1 MSGKSLIIVESP
13 SKIKS
18 ISKILGDDFDVI
30 SCVGH
35 FKDLP
40 EKELAVD
47 VDNDFATKFVVH
59 PDKKDFIKSLK
70 QKAKSAPKVY
80 LATDPDREGEA
91 IAFHLSQE
99 VPNATLE
106 RVQFTEIT
114 RSGIEDGMK
123 HPRELDYDLI
133 EAQKARRIIDRL
145 VGYKISELLRR
156 SIQKTLSN
164 LKKSLSAGRVQ
175 SAAVKILV
183 DRERQRMNF
192 KDVTY
197 FDLKANM
204 LTKNEDPFTS
214 VLFSLSEMKL
224 ARGKDFD
231 STTGKLKT
239 KKVMMLSESQA
250 QALIEELSSGS
261 WTVLDKEEKP
271 QTSYPPPPFI
281 TSTLQQAAGR
291 KLRFSARQTM
301 ITAQKLYENG
311 FITYMR
317 TDSVQLSSEAILAAR
332 NMIKSSFGDK
342 YLPEKPNYYKSKV
355 KNAQEAHEAIRPA
368 GSAIKPA
375 DDVERSLGKDAA
387 NLYKLIRMRTLACQM
402 KPAKILRTIILIQN
416 QKAVFRAVGKVIQFP
431 GYRLAY
437 VESQSQENKQIDD
450 GILPAMEKGEEISC
464 EKLSIESHTTKPP
477 PRYSEAS
484 LIKEMVTRGIGRPS
498 TYAAIIGNIQN
509 RDYVNLDKRIM
520 IPSFVAVAVTQ
531 LLENHFEPLVNTDF
545 TAKLEDRLDQ
555 ISRGELDLI
564 PFMKDF
570 YFGDD
575 TVMGL
580 GKMLEEIIDI
590 REACSMPVASSNG
603 DPLVVRLGRFGPYV
617 DAGEKNR
624 RSIPHD
630 CALGDLTENK
640 IQEILKST
648 IESASVELGIEPE
661 SGELLYLKKGQYG
674 PYIETGETKK
684 RKSIPRGM
692 EPENVTLDFA
702 IQLIGLP
709 KTIGTHPETGD
720 SITADFGRYGPYIRC
735 GKMTA
740 PLKPPPTP
748 LTVSLEEAVEA
759 LATRNKKSTEL
770 STLGVH
776 PETGE
781 NLVLKDGRYGP
792 YVTDGKV
799 NASLP
804 RSLSQESLTLEDAVE
819 LINKKRTAPKRKRK
833 KRKK

>member
-1 MSGKSLIIVESP
+1 MSKKSLIIVESP

-18 ISKILGDDFDVI
+18 ISNILGDNFDVI

-47 VDNDFATKFVVH
+47 VENDFATKLVVH

-70 QKAKSAPKVY
+70 QKAKSAEKIY

-91 IAFHLSQE
+91 IAFHLSEE
-99 VPNATLE
+99 VPNASIE

-114 RSGIEDGMK
+114 RSGIEEGMQ
-123 HPRELDYDLI
+123 HPRELDYDLV

-156 SIQKTLSN
+156 SIQTTLSN

-175 SAAVKILV
+175 SATIKILV
-183 DRERQRMNF
+183 DRERQRMKF

-204 LTKNEDPFTS
+204 LTKNDESFS
-214 VLFSLSEMKL
+214 VVLFSLSDMKL
-224 ARGKDFD
+224 ASGKDFD
-231 STTGKLKT
+231 SETGTLKNN
-239 KKVMMLSESQA
+239 KVMVLSESQA
-250 QALIEELSSGS
+250 KALTEELSSGS
-261 WTVLDKEEKP
+261 WTVIDKEEKP
-271 QTSYPPPPFI
+271 QNAYPPPPFI

-291 KLRFSARQTM
+291 KLRFSAKRTM
-301 ITAQKLYENG
+301 INAQQLYENG

-317 TDSVQLSSEAILAAR
+317 TDSLQLSSEAIQAAR

-342 YLPEKPNYYKSKV
+342 YLPEKPNHYKSKV

-368 GSAIKPA
+368 GKAIKSA
-375 DDVERSLGKDAA
+375 EEVERSLGKDAA

-437 VESQSQENKQIDD
+437 MESQSQAEKQIDD
-450 GILPAMEKGEEISC
+450 GVLPAMEKGEELSC
-464 EKLSIESHTTKPP
+464 EKLNIESHTTKPP

-484 LIKEMVTRGIGRPS
+484 LIKEMVNRGIGRPS

-509 RDYVNLDKRIM
+509 RDYVDYVKQKL

-545 TAKLEDRLDQ
+545 TANLEDRLDQ
-555 ISRGELDLI
+555 ISRGELNLI
-564 PFMKDF
+564 PFMNDF
-570 YFGDD
+570 YFGSND
-575 TVMGL
+575 VMGL
-580 GKMLEEIIDI
+580 EKMLEEKIEI
-590 REACSMPVASSNG
+590 REACSMKTPSLNGESPVA
-603 DPLVVRLGRFGPYV
+603 RLGRFGPYL
-617 DAGEKNR
+617 DAGETR

-630 CALGDLTENK
+630 CALGDLTEK
-640 IQEILKST
+640 KVQEILNTT
-648 IESASVELGIEPE
+648 IESLSVELGKEPE

-674 PYIETGETKK
+674 PYIESSETKK
-684 RKSIPRGM
+684 RKSLPRGM
-692 EPENVTLDFA
+692 EPENVDLEFA

-720 SITADFGRYGPYIRC
+720 AVTSDYGRYGPYIRC
-735 GKMTA
+735 GKLTA

-748 LTVSLEEAVEA
+748 LTVTLDEAVEA
-759 LATRNKKSTEL
+759 LASRNKKSTVL
-770 STLGVH
+770 STLGNH

-781 NLVLKDGRYGP
+781 ELVLKDGRYGP
-792 YVTDGKV
+792 YITDGKV
-799 NASLP
+799 NASMP
-804 RSLSQESLTLEDAVE
+804 RTLSQESLTLEDAVE
-819 LINKKRTAPKRKRK
+819 LINKKRLAPKRKKRKRK
-833 KRKK
+833 K

>member
-1 MSGKSLIIVESP
+1 MSKKSLIIVESP

-18 ISKILGDDFDVI
+18 ISNILGDNFDVI

-47 VDNDFATKFVVH
+47 VENDFATKFVVH

-70 QKAKSAPKVY
+70 QKAKSAEKIY

-91 IAFHLSQE
+91 IAFHLSEE
-99 VPNATLE
+99 VPNANIE

-114 RSGIEDGMK
+114 RSGIEEGMQ
-123 HPRELDYDLI
+123 HPRELDYDLV

-156 SIQKTLSN
+156 SIQTTLSN

-175 SAAVKILV
+175 SATIKILV
-183 DRERQRMNF
+183 DRERQRMKF

-204 LTKNEDPFTS
+204 LTKNDESFS
-214 VLFSLSEMKL
+214 VVLFSLSDMKL
-224 ARGKDFD
+224 ASGKDFD
-231 STTGKLKT
+231 PETGTLKNN
-239 KKVMMLSESQA
+239 KVMVLSESQA
-250 QALIEELSSGS
+250 KALTEELSSGS
-261 WTVLDKEEKP
+261 WAVIDKEEKP
-271 QTSYPPPPFI
+271 QNANPPPPFI
-281 TSTLQQAAGR
+281 TSTLQQAAGQ
-291 KLRFSARQTM
+291 KLRFSAKRTM
-301 ITAQKLYENG
+301 INAQQLYENG

-317 TDSVQLSSEAILAAR
+317 TDSLQLSSEAIQAAR

-342 YLPEKPNYYKSKV
+342 YLPEKPNHYKSKV

-368 GSAIKPA
+368 GKTIKSAEE
-375 DDVERSLGKDAA
+375 VERSLGKDAA

-437 VESQSQENKQIDD
+437 MENQSQADKQIDD
-450 GILPAMEKGEEISC
+450 GVLPAMEKGEELSC
-464 EKLSIESHTTKPP
+464 EKLNIESHTTKPP
-477 PRYSEAS
+477 PRYSEPS
-484 LIKEMVTRGIGRPS
+484 LIKEMVNRGIGRPS
-498 TYAAIIGNIQN
+498 TYAAIIGNIQS
-509 RDYVNLDKRIM
+509 RDYVNYVKQKL

-545 TAKLEDRLDQ
+545 TANLEDRLDQ
-555 ISRGELDLI
+555 ISRGELNLI

-570 YFGDD
+570 YFGSND
-575 TVMGL
+575 VMGL
-580 GKMLEEIIDI
+580 EKMLEEKIEI
-590 REACSMPVASSNG
+590 REACSMKTPSLNGESPVA
-603 DPLVVRLGRFGPYV
+603 RLGRFGPYL
-617 DAGEKNR
+617 DAGETR

-630 CALGDLTENK
+630 CALGDLTEK
-640 IQEILKST
+640 KVQEILNTT
-648 IESASVELGIEPE
+648 IESLSVELGKEPE

-674 PYIETGETKK
+674 PYIESSE
-684 RKSIPRGM
+684 
-692 EPENVTLDFA
+692 

-720 SITADFGRYGPYIRC
+720 AVTSDYGRYGPYIRC
-735 GKMTA
+735 GKLTA

-748 LTVSLEEAVEA
+748 LTVTLDEAVEA
-759 LATRNKKSTEL
+759 LASRNKKSTVL
-770 STLGVH
+770 STLGNH

-781 NLVLKDGRYGP
+781 ELALKDGRYGP
-792 YVTDGKV
+792 YITDGKV
-799 NASLP
+799 NASMP
-804 RSLSQESLTLEDAVE
+804 RTLSQESLTLEDAVE
-819 LINKKRTAPKRKRK
+819 LINKKRLAPKRKKK

>member
-18 ISKILGDDFDVI
+18 ISRILGDNFDVI

-47 VDNDFATKFVVH
+47 VENDFATKFVVH
-59 PDKKDFIKSLK
+59 PDKIDFIKSLK
-70 QKAKSAPKVY
+70 QKAKSAEKVY

-99 VPNATLE
+99 VPNASVE

-114 RSGIEDGMK
+114 RYGIEEGMN
-123 HPRELDYDLI
+123 HPRGLDYDLV

-175 SAAVKILV
+175 SSTVKILV
-183 DRERQRMNF
+183 DRERQRMKF

-197 FDLKANM
+197 FDLKSDM
-204 LTKNEDPFTS
+204 LTKKNEPFS
-214 VLFSLSEMKL
+214 AALFSLSDMKL
-224 ARGKDFD
+224 ATGKDFD
-231 STTGKLKT
+231 STTGELKN
-239 KKVMMLSESQA
+239 KKVMMLSETQA
-250 QALIEELSSGS
+250 QALIEELSSGP
-261 WTVLDKEEKP
+261 WTIIDKEEKP

-281 TSTLQQAAGR
+281 TSTLQQAAGT
-291 KLRFSARQTM
+291 KLRFSAKRTM

-317 TDSVQLSSEAILAAR
+317 TDSVQLSSEAIQSAR
-332 NMIKSSFGDK
+332 NMIKSSFGEK

-368 GSAIKPA
+368 GSAIKSA
-375 DDVERSLGKDAA
+375 EEVERSLGKDAV
-387 NLYKLIRMRTLACQM
+387 NLYKMIRMRTLACQM
-402 KPAKILRTIILIQN
+402 NPARILRTIILIQN
-416 QKAVFRAVGKVIQFP
+416 QKAIFRAMGKVIQFP

-437 VESQSQENKQIDD
+437 VESQSQEKKQIDD
-450 GILPAMEKGEEISC
+450 EVLPAMEKGEELSC
-464 EKLSIESHTTKPP
+464 EKLRIESHTTKPP

-498 TYAAIIGNIQN
+498 TYSAIISNIQN
-509 RDYVNLDKRIM
+509 RDYVNLVKQRL

-545 TAKLEDRLDQ
+545 TANLEDRLDQ

-564 PFMKDF
+564 PFMNDF
-570 YFGDD
+570 YFGDENII
-575 TVMGL
+575 GL
-580 GKMLEEIIDI
+580 EKMLEEKIEI
-590 REACSMPVASSNG
+590 REACSMQIPSLNGDSPVA
-603 DPLVVRLGRFGPYV
+603 RLGRFGPYL
-617 DAGEKNR
+617 DAGETR

-630 CALGDLTENK
+630 CALGDLTEK
-640 IQEILKST
+640 KVQEILNST
-648 IESASVELGIEPE
+648 IESTSVELGKEPE
-661 SGELLYLKKGQYG
+661 SGEVLHLKKGQYG
-674 PYIETGETKK
+674 PYIETSETKK
-684 RKSIPRGM
+684 RKSIPKGM
-692 EPENVTLDFA
+692 EPENVDLEFA

-709 KTIGTHPETGD
+709 KTIGSHPDTGEP
-720 SITADFGRYGPYIRC
+720 ITSDYGRYGPYIRC
-735 GKMTA
+735 GKLTA
-740 PLKPPPTP
+740 PLKLPTTP
-748 LTVSLEEAVEA
+748 LIVTLDEAVEV
-759 LATRNKKSTEL
+759 LATRNKKSTIL

-781 NLVLKDGRYGP
+781 ELALKDGRYGP
-792 YVTDGKV
+792 YITDGKV

-819 LINKKRTAPKRKRK
+819 LINKKRVAPKRKRG

>member
-1 MSGKSLIIVESP
+1 MSKKSLIIVESP

-18 ISKILGDDFDVI
+18 ISNILGDNFDVI

-47 VDNDFATKFVVH
+47 VENDFATKLVVH

-70 QKAKSAPKVY
+70 QKAKSAEKIY

-91 IAFHLSQE
+91 IAFHLSEE
-99 VPNATLE
+99 VPNASIE

-114 RSGIEDGMK
+114 RSGIEEGMQ
-123 HPRELDYDLI
+123 HPRELDYDLV

-156 SIQKTLSN
+156 SIQTTLSN

-175 SAAVKILV
+175 SATIKILV
-183 DRERQRMNF
+183 DRERQRMKF

-204 LTKNEDPFTS
+204 LTKNDESFS
-214 VLFSLSEMKL
+214 VVLFSLSDMKL
-224 ARGKDFD
+224 ASGKDFD
-231 STTGKLKT
+231 SETGTLKNN
-239 KKVMMLSESQA
+239 KVMVLSESQA
-250 QALIEELSSGS
+250 KALTEELSSGS
-261 WTVLDKEEKP
+261 WTVIDKEEKP
-271 QTSYPPPPFI
+271 QNAYPPPPFI

-291 KLRFSARQTM
+291 KLRFSAKRTM
-301 ITAQKLYENG
+301 INAQQLYENG

-317 TDSVQLSSEAILAAR
+317 TDSLQLSSEAIQAAR

-342 YLPEKPNYYKSKV
+342 YLPEKPNHYKSKV

-368 GSAIKPA
+368 GKAIKSA
-375 DDVERSLGKDAA
+375 EEVERSLGKDAA

-437 VESQSQENKQIDD
+437 MESQSQAEKQIDD
-450 GILPAMEKGEEISC
+450 GVLPAMEKGEELSC
-464 EKLSIESHTTKPP
+464 EKLNIESHTTKPP

-484 LIKEMVTRGIGRPS
+484 LIKEMVNRGIGRPS

-509 RDYVNLDKRIM
+509 RDYVDYVKQKL

-545 TAKLEDRLDQ
+545 TANLEDRLDQ
-555 ISRGELDLI
+555 ISRGELNLI
-564 PFMKDF
+564 PFMNDF
-570 YFGDD
+570 YFGSND
-575 TVMGL
+575 VMGL
-580 GKMLEEIIDI
+580 EKMLEEKIEI
-590 REACSMPVASSNG
+590 REACSMKTPSLNGESPVA
-603 DPLVVRLGRFGPYV
+603 RLGRFGPYL
-617 DAGEKNR
+617 DAGETR

-630 CALGDLTENK
+630 CALGDLTEK
-640 IQEILKST
+640 KVQEILNTT
-648 IESASVELGIEPE
+648 IESLSVELGKEPE

-674 PYIETGETKK
+674 PYIESSETKK
-684 RKSIPRGM
+684 RKSLPRGM
-692 EPENVTLDFA
+692 EPENVDLEFA
-702 IQLIGLP
+702 IQLIRLP

-720 SITADFGRYGPYIRC
+720 TVTSDYGRYGPYIRC
-735 GKMTA
+735 GKLTA

-748 LTVSLEEAVEA
+748 LTVTLDEAVEA
-759 LATRNKKSTEL
+759 LASRNKKSTVL
-770 STLGVH
+770 STLGNH

-781 NLVLKDGRYGP
+781 ELVLKDGRYGP
-792 YVTDGKV
+792 YITDGKV
-799 NASLP
+799 NASMP
-804 RSLSQESLTLEDAVE
+804 RTLSQESLTLEDAVE
-819 LINKKRTAPKRKRK
+819 LINKKRLAPKRKKRKRK
-833 KRKK
+833 K

>member
-1 MSGKSLIIVESP
+1 MSKKSLIIVESP

-18 ISKILGDDFDVI
+18 ISNILGDNFDVI

-47 VDNDFATKFVVH
+47 VENDFATKFVVH

-70 QKAKSAPKVY
+70 QKAKSAEKIY

-91 IAFHLSQE
+91 IAFHLSEE
-99 VPNATLE
+99 VPNANIE

-114 RSGIEDGMK
+114 RSGIEEGMQ
-123 HPRELDYDLI
+123 HPRELDYDLV

-156 SIQKTLSN
+156 SIQTTLSN

-175 SAAVKILV
+175 SATIKILV
-183 DRERQRMNF
+183 DRERQRMKF

-204 LTKNEDPFTS
+204 LTKNDESFS
-214 VLFSLSEMKL
+214 VVLFSLSDMKL
-224 ARGKDFD
+224 ASGKDFD
-231 STTGKLKT
+231 PETGTLKNN
-239 KKVMMLSESQA
+239 KVMVLSESQA
-250 QALIEELSSGS
+250 KALTEELSSGS
-261 WTVLDKEEKP
+261 WAVIDKEEKP
-271 QTSYPPPPFI
+271 QNANPPPPFI
-281 TSTLQQAAGR
+281 TSTLQQAAGQ
-291 KLRFSARQTM
+291 KLRFSAKRTM
-301 ITAQKLYENG
+301 INAQQLYENG

-317 TDSVQLSSEAILAAR
+317 TDSLQLSSEAIQAAR

-342 YLPEKPNYYKSKV
+342 YLPEKPNHYKSKV

-368 GSAIKPA
+368 GKAIKSA
-375 DDVERSLGKDAA
+375 EEVERSLGKDAA

-437 VESQSQENKQIDD
+437 MENQSQADKQIDD
-450 GILPAMEKGEEISC
+450 GVLPAMEKGEELSC
-464 EKLSIESHTTKPP
+464 EKLNIESHTTKPP
-477 PRYSEAS
+477 PRYSEPS
-484 LIKEMVTRGIGRPS
+484 LIKEMVNRGIGRPS
-498 TYAAIIGNIQN
+498 TYAAIIGNIQS
-509 RDYVNLDKRIM
+509 RDYVNYVKQKL

-545 TAKLEDRLDQ
+545 TANLEDRLDQ
-555 ISRGELDLI
+555 ISRGELNLI

-570 YFGDD
+570 YFGSND
-575 TVMGL
+575 VMGL
-580 GKMLEEIIDI
+580 EKMLEEKIEI
-590 REACSMPVASSNG
+590 REACSMKTPSLNGESPVA
-603 DPLVVRLGRFGPYV
+603 RLGRFGPYL
-617 DAGEKNR
+617 DAGETR

-630 CALGDLTENK
+630 CALGDLTEK
-640 IQEILKST
+640 KVQEILNTT
-648 IESASVELGIEPE
+648 IESLSVELGKEPE
-661 SGELLYLKKGQYG
+661 FGELLYLKKGQYG
-674 PYIETGETKK
+674 PYIESSETKK
-684 RKSIPRGM
+684 RKSLPRGM
-692 EPENVTLDFA
+692 EPENVDLEFA

-720 SITADFGRYGPYIRC
+720 AVTSDYGRYGPYIRC
-735 GKMTA
+735 GKLTA

-748 LTVSLEEAVEA
+748 LTVTLDEAVEA
-759 LATRNKKSTEL
+759 LASRNKKSTVL
-770 STLGVH
+770 STLGNH

-781 NLVLKDGRYGP
+781 ELALKDGRYGP
-792 YVTDGKV
+792 YITDGKV
-799 NASLP
+799 NASMP
-804 RSLSQESLTLEDAVE
+804 RTLSQESLTLEDAVE
-819 LINKKRTAPKRKRK
+819 LINKKRLAPKRKKK

>member
-1 MSGKSLIIVESP
+1 MSKKSLIIVESP

-18 ISKILGDDFDVI
+18 ISNILGDNFDVI

-47 VDNDFATKFVVH
+47 VENDFATKFVVH

-70 QKAKSAPKVY
+70 QKAKSAEKIY

-91 IAFHLSQE
+91 IAFHLSEE
-99 VPNATLE
+99 VPNANIE

-114 RSGIEDGMK
+114 RSGIEEGMQ
-123 HPRELDYDLI
+123 HPRELDYDLV

-156 SIQKTLSN
+156 SIQTTLSN

-175 SAAVKILV
+175 SATIKILV
-183 DRERQRMNF
+183 DRERQRMKF

-204 LTKNEDPFTS
+204 LTKNDESFS
-214 VLFSLSEMKL
+214 VVLFSLSDMKL
-224 ARGKDFD
+224 ASGKDFD
-231 STTGKLKT
+231 PETGTLKNN
-239 KKVMMLSESQA
+239 KVMVLSESQA
-250 QALIEELSSGS
+250 KALTEELSSGS
-261 WTVLDKEEKP
+261 WAVIDKEEKP
-271 QTSYPPPPFI
+271 QNANPPPPFI
-281 TSTLQQAAGR
+281 TSTLQQAAGQ
-291 KLRFSARQTM
+291 KLRFSAKRTM
-301 ITAQKLYENG
+301 INAQQLYENG

-317 TDSVQLSSEAILAAR
+317 TDSLQLSSEAIQAAR

-342 YLPEKPNYYKSKV
+342 YLPEKPNHYKSKV

-368 GSAIKPA
+368 GKTIKSAEE
-375 DDVERSLGKDAA
+375 VERSLGKDAA

-437 VESQSQENKQIDD
+437 MENQSQADKQIDD
-450 GILPAMEKGEEISC
+450 GVLPAMEKGEELSC
-464 EKLSIESHTTKPP
+464 EKLNIESHTTKPP
-477 PRYSEAS
+477 PRYSEPS
-484 LIKEMVTRGIGRPS
+484 LIKEMVNRGIGRPS
-498 TYAAIIGNIQN
+498 TYAAIIGNIQS
-509 RDYVNLDKRIM
+509 RDYVNYVKQKL

-545 TAKLEDRLDQ
+545 TANLEDRLDQ
-555 ISRGELDLI
+555 ISRGELNLI

-570 YFGDD
+570 YFGSND
-575 TVMGL
+575 VMGL
-580 GKMLEEIIDI
+580 EKMLEEKIEI
-590 REACSMPVASSNG
+590 REACSMKTPSLNGESPVA
-603 DPLVVRLGRFGPYV
+603 RLGRFGPYL
-617 DAGEKNR
+617 DAGETR

-630 CALGDLTENK
+630 CALGDLTEK
-640 IQEILKST
+640 KVQEILNTT
-648 IESASVELGIEPE
+648 IESLSVELGKEPE

-674 PYIETGETKK
+674 PYIESSETKK
-684 RKSIPRGM
+684 RKSLPRGM
-692 EPENVTLDFA
+692 EPENVDLEFA

-720 SITADFGRYGPYIRC
+720 AVTSDYGRYGPYIRC
-735 GKMTA
+735 GKLTA

-748 LTVSLEEAVEA
+748 LTVTLDEAVEA
-759 LATRNKKSTEL
+759 LASRNKKSTVL
-770 STLGVH
+770 STLGNH

-781 NLVLKDGRYGP
+781 ELALKDGRYGP
-792 YVTDGKV
+792 YITDGKV
-799 NASLP
+799 NASMP
-804 RSLSQESLTLEDAVE
+804 RTLSQESLTLEDAVE
-819 LINKKRTAPKRKRK
+819 LINKKRLAPKRKKK

>member
-18 ISKILGDDFDVI
+18 ISKILGDNFDVI

-47 VDNDFATKFVVH
+47 VENDFATKFVVH
-59 PDKKDFIKSLK
+59 PDKIDFIKSLK
-70 QKAKSAPKVY
+70 QKAKSAEKVY

-99 VPNATLE
+99 VPNASVE

-114 RSGIEDGMK
+114 RYGIEEGMN
-123 HPRELDYDLI
+123 HPRGLDYDLV

-175 SAAVKILV
+175 SSTVKILV
-183 DRERQRMNF
+183 DRERQRMKF

-197 FDLKANM
+197 FDLKSEM
-204 LTKNEDPFTS
+204 LTKKDEPFS
-214 VLFSLSEMKL
+214 AALFSLSDMKL
-224 ARGKDFD
+224 ATGKDFD
-231 STTGKLKT
+231 STTGELKN
-239 KKVMMLSESQA
+239 KKVMMLSETQA
-250 QALIEELSSGS
+250 QALIEELSSGP
-261 WTVLDKEEKP
+261 WTIIDKEEKP

-281 TSTLQQAAGR
+281 TSTLQQAAGT
-291 KLRFSARQTM
+291 KLRFSAKRTM

-317 TDSVQLSSEAILAAR
+317 TDSVQLSSEAIQSAR
-332 NMIKSSFGDK
+332 NMIKSSFGEK

-368 GSAIKPA
+368 GSAIKSA
-375 DDVERSLGKDAA
+375 EEVERSLGKDAA

-402 KPAKILRTIILIQN
+402 NPAKILRTIILIQN
-416 QKAVFRAVGKVIQFP
+416 QKAIFRAMGKVIQFP

-437 VESQSQENKQIDD
+437 VESQSQEKKQIDD
-450 GILPAMEKGEEISC
+450 EVLPAMEKGEELSC
-464 EKLSIESHTTKPP
+464 EKLRIESHTTKPP

-498 TYAAIIGNIQN
+498 TYSAIISNIQN
-509 RDYVNLDKRIM
+509 RDYVNLVKQRL

-545 TAKLEDRLDQ
+545 TANLEDRLDQ
-555 ISRGELDLI
+555 ISRGELELI
-564 PFMKDF
+564 PFMNDF
-570 YFGDD
+570 YFGDENII
-575 TVMGL
+575 GL
-580 GKMLEEIIDI
+580 EKMLEEKIEI
-590 REACSMPVASSNG
+590 REACSMQIPSLNGDSPVA
-603 DPLVVRLGRFGPYV
+603 RLGRFGPYL
-617 DAGEKNR
+617 DAGETR

-630 CALGDLTENK
+630 CALGDLTEK
-640 IQEILKST
+640 KVQEILNST
-648 IESASVELGIEPE
+648 IESTSVELGKEPE
-661 SGELLYLKKGQYG
+661 SGELLHLKKGQYG
-674 PYIETGETKK
+674 PYIETSETKK
-684 RKSIPRGM
+684 RKSIPKGM
-692 EPENVTLDFA
+692 EPENVDLEFA

-709 KTIGTHPETGD
+709 KTIGSHPETGEP
-720 SITADFGRYGPYIRC
+720 ITSDYGRYGPYIRC
-735 GKMTA
+735 GKLTA
-740 PLKPPPTP
+740 PLKLPTTP
-748 LTVSLEEAVEA
+748 LIVTLDEAVEV
-759 LATRNKKSTEL
+759 LATRNKKSTIL

-781 NLVLKDGRYGP
+781 ELALKDGRYGP
-792 YVTDGKV
+792 YITDGKV

-819 LINKKRTAPKRKRK
+819 LINKKRVAPKRKRG

>member
-1 MSGKSLIIVESP
+1 MSGKSLLIVESP

-18 ISKILGDDFDVI
+18 ISKILGDNFDVI

-47 VDNDFATKFVVH
+47 VENDFATKLVVH

-70 QKAKSAPKVY
+70 QKAKSAEKVY

-99 VPNATLE
+99 VPNASIE

-114 RSGIEDGMK
+114 RTGIEKGMQ
-123 HPRELDYDLI
+123 HPRELDYDLV

-156 SIQKTLSN
+156 SIQTTLSN

-175 SAAVKILV
+175 SATIKILV
-183 DRERQRMNF
+183 DRERQRMKF

-197 FDLKANM
+197 FDLKANI
-204 LTKNEDPFTS
+204 LTKKDEPFS
-214 VLFSLSEMKL
+214 AVLFSLSDIKL
-224 ARGKDFD
+224 ASGKDFD
-231 STTGKLKT
+231 PETGTLKN

-250 QALIEELSSGS
+250 QTLIEELSSGS
-261 WTVLDKEEKP
+261 WTVIDKEEKP
-271 QTSYPPPPFI
+271 QTAYPPPPFI
-281 TSTLQQAAGR
+281 TSTLQQAAGS
-291 KLRFSARQTM
+291 KLRFSAKRTM
-301 ITAQKLYENG
+301 INAQQLYENG

-317 TDSVQLSSEAILAAR
+317 TDSLQLSSEAIQAAR
-332 NMIKSSFGDK
+332 NMIQSSFGEK

-368 GSAIKPA
+368 GKAIKSA
-375 DDVERSLGKDAA
+375 EEVERSLGKDAA

-416 QKAVFRAVGKVIQFP
+416 QKSVFRAVGKVIQFP

-437 VESQSQENKQIDD
+437 LESPSQAEKQIDD
-450 GILPAMEKGEEISC
+450 EVLPAMVNGEELSC
-464 EKLSIESHTTKPP
+464 EKLKIESHTTKPP
-477 PRYSEAS
+477 PRYSESS
-484 LIKEMVTRGIGRPS
+484 LIKEMVNRGIGRPS

-509 RDYVNLDKRIM
+509 RDYVNYVKQKL

-531 LLENHFEPLVNTDF
+531 LLENHFESLVNTDF
-545 TAKLEDRLDQ
+545 TANLEDRLDQ

-564 PFMKDF
+564 PFMNDF
-570 YFGDD
+570 YFGNNDI
-575 TVMGL
+575 MGL
-580 GKMLEEIIDI
+580 EKMLEEKIEI
-590 REACSMPVASSNG
+590 REACSMPTPSLNG
-603 DPLVVRLGRFGPYV
+603 DSPVARLGRFGPYL
-617 DAGEKNR
+617 DAGETR

-630 CALGDLTENK
+630 CALGDLTEK
-640 IQEILKST
+640 KVQEILNST
-648 IESASVELGIEPE
+648 IESSSVELGKEPE
-661 SGELLYLKKGQYG
+661 SGELLHLKKGQYG
-674 PYIETGETKK
+674 PYIESSETKK
-684 RKSIPRGM
+684 RKSLPRGM
-692 EPENVTLDFA
+692 EPENVDLEFA

-709 KTIGTHPETGD
+709 KTIGAHPETGEPVTSD
-720 SITADFGRYGPYIRC
+720 YGRYGPYIRC
-735 GKMTA
+735 GKLTA

-748 LTVSLEEAVEA
+748 LTATLDEAVEA
-759 LATRNKKSTEL
+759 LAARNKKATVL
-770 STLGVH
+770 STLGTH
-776 PETGE
+776 PETSE
-781 NLVLKDGRYGP
+781 ELILKDGRYGP
-792 YVTDGKV
+792 YITDGKV

-819 LINKKRTAPKRKRK
+819 LINKKRVAPKRKRG

>member
-1 MSGKSLIIVESP
+1 MSKKSLIIVESP

-18 ISKILGDDFDVI
+18 ISNILGDNFDVI

-47 VDNDFATKFVVH
+47 VENDFATKFVVH

-70 QKAKSAPKVY
+70 QKAKSAEKIY

-91 IAFHLSQE
+91 IAFHLSEE
-99 VPNATLE
+99 VPNANIE

-114 RSGIEDGMK
+114 RSGIEEGMQ
-123 HPRELDYDLI
+123 HPRELDYDLV

-156 SIQKTLSN
+156 SIQTTLSN

-175 SAAVKILV
+175 SATIKILV
-183 DRERQRMNF
+183 DRERQRMKF

-204 LTKNEDPFTS
+204 LTKNDESFS
-214 VLFSLSEMKL
+214 VVLFSLSDMKL
-224 ARGKDFD
+224 ASGKDFD
-231 STTGKLKT
+231 PETGTLKNN
-239 KKVMMLSESQA
+239 KVMVLSESQA
-250 QALIEELSSGS
+250 KALTEELSSGS
-261 WTVLDKEEKP
+261 WAVIDKEEKP
-271 QTSYPPPPFI
+271 QNANPPPPFI
-281 TSTLQQAAGR
+281 TSTLQQAAGQ
-291 KLRFSARQTM
+291 KLRFSAKRTM
-301 ITAQKLYENG
+301 INAQQLYENG

-317 TDSVQLSSEAILAAR
+317 TDSLQLSSEAIQAAR

-342 YLPEKPNYYKSKV
+342 YLPEKPNHYKSKV

-368 GSAIKPA
+368 GKTIKSAEE
-375 DDVERSLGKDAA
+375 VERSLGKDAA

-437 VESQSQENKQIDD
+437 MESQSQADKQIDD
-450 GILPAMEKGEEISC
+450 GVLPAMEKGEELSC
-464 EKLSIESHTTKPP
+464 EKLNIESHTTKPP
-477 PRYSEAS
+477 PRYSEPS
-484 LIKEMVTRGIGRPS
+484 LIKEMVNRGIGRPS
-498 TYAAIIGNIQN
+498 TYAAIIGNIQS
-509 RDYVNLDKRIM
+509 RDYVNYVKQKL

-545 TAKLEDRLDQ
+545 TANLEDRLDQ
-555 ISRGELDLI
+555 ISRGELNLI

-570 YFGDD
+570 YFGSND
-575 TVMGL
+575 VMGL
-580 GKMLEEIIDI
+580 EKMLEEKIEI
-590 REACSMPVASSNG
+590 REACSMKTPSLNGESPVA
-603 DPLVVRLGRFGPYV
+603 RLGRFGPYL
-617 DAGEKNR
+617 DAGEPR

-630 CALGDLTENK
+630 CALGDLTEK
-640 IQEILKST
+640 KVQEILNTT
-648 IESASVELGIEPE
+648 IESLSVELGKEPE

-674 PYIETGETKK
+674 PYIESSETKK
-684 RKSIPRGM
+684 RKSLPRGM
-692 EPENVTLDFA
+692 EPENVDLEFA

-720 SITADFGRYGPYIRC
+720 AVTSDYGRYGPYIRC
-735 GKMTA
+735 GKLTA

-748 LTVSLEEAVEA
+748 LTVTLDEAVEA
-759 LATRNKKSTEL
+759 LASRNKKSTVL
-770 STLGVH
+770 STLGNH

-781 NLVLKDGRYGP
+781 ELALKDGRYGP
-792 YVTDGKV
+792 YITDGKV
-799 NASLP
+799 NASMP
-804 RSLSQESLTLEDAVE
+804 RTLSQESLTLEDAVE
-819 LINKKRTAPKRKRK
+819 LINKKRLAPKRKKK

>member
-1 MSGKSLIIVESP
+1 MSKKSLIIVESP

-18 ISKILGDDFDVI
+18 ISNILGDNFDVI

-47 VDNDFATKFVVH
+47 VENDFATKFVVH

-70 QKAKSAPKVY
+70 QKAKSAEKIY

-91 IAFHLSQE
+91 IAFHLSEE
-99 VPNATLE
+99 VPNANIE

-114 RSGIEDGMK
+114 RSGIEEGMQ
-123 HPRELDYDLI
+123 HPRELDYDLV

-156 SIQKTLSN
+156 SIQTTLSN

-175 SAAVKILV
+175 SATIKILV
-183 DRERQRMNF
+183 DRERQRMKF

-204 LTKNEDPFTS
+204 LTKNDESFS
-214 VLFSLSEMKL
+214 VVLFSLSDMKL
-224 ARGKDFD
+224 ASGKDFD
-231 STTGKLKT
+231 PETGTLKNN
-239 KKVMMLSESQA
+239 KVMVLSESQA
-250 QALIEELSSGS
+250 KALTEELSSGS
-261 WTVLDKEEKP
+261 WAVIDKEEKP
-271 QTSYPPPPFI
+271 QNANPPPPFI
-281 TSTLQQAAGR
+281 TSTLQQAAGQ
-291 KLRFSARQTM
+291 KLRFSAKRTM
-301 ITAQKLYENG
+301 INAQQLYENG

-317 TDSVQLSSEAILAAR
+317 TDSLQLSSEAIQAAR

-342 YLPEKPNYYKSKV
+342 YLPEKPNHYKSKV

-368 GSAIKPA
+368 GKTIKSAEE
-375 DDVERSLGKDAA
+375 VERSLGKDAA

-437 VESQSQENKQIDD
+437 MENQSQADKQIDD
-450 GILPAMEKGEEISC
+450 GVLPAMEKGEELSC
-464 EKLSIESHTTKPP
+464 EKLNIESHTTKPP
-477 PRYSEAS
+477 PRYSEPS
-484 LIKEMVTRGIGRPS
+484 LIKEMVNRGIGRPS
-498 TYAAIIGNIQN
+498 TYAAIIGNIQS
-509 RDYVNLDKRIM
+509 RDYVNYVKQKL

-545 TAKLEDRLDQ
+545 TANLEDRLDQ
-555 ISRGELDLI
+555 ISRGELNLI

-570 YFGDD
+570 YFGSND
-575 TVMGL
+575 VMGL
-580 GKMLEEIIDI
+580 EKMLEEKIEI
-590 REACSMPVASSNG
+590 REACSMKTPSLNGESPVA
-603 DPLVVRLGRFGPYV
+603 RLGRFGPYL
-617 DAGEKNR
+617 DAGETR

-630 CALGDLTENK
+630 CALGDLTEK
-640 IQEILKST
+640 KVQEILNTT
-648 IESASVELGIEPE
+648 IESLSVELGKEPE

-674 PYIETGETKK
+674 PYIESSETKK
-684 RKSIPRGM
+684 RKSLPRGM
-692 EPENVTLDFA
+692 EPENVDLEFA

-720 SITADFGRYGPYIRC
+720 AVTSDYGRYGPYIRC
-735 GKMTA
+735 RKLTA

-748 LTVSLEEAVEA
+748 LTVTLDEAVEA
-759 LATRNKKSTEL
+759 LASRNKKSTVL
-770 STLGVH
+770 STLGNH

-781 NLVLKDGRYGP
+781 ELALKDGRYGP
-792 YVTDGKV
+792 YITDGKV
-799 NASLP
+799 NASMP
-804 RSLSQESLTLEDAVE
+804 RTLSQESLTLEDAVE
-819 LINKKRTAPKRKRK
+819 LINKKRLAPKRKKK

>member
-1 MSGKSLIIVESP
+1 MSEKSLLIVESP

-18 ISKILGDDFDVI
+18 ISKILGDNFDVI

-47 VDNDFATKFVVH
+47 VNNEFATKLVVH
-59 PDKKDFIKSLK
+59 PDKKDFIKTLK

-99 VPNATLE
+99 VKNASVE

-114 RSGIEDGMK
+114 HSGIEDGMK
-123 HPRELDYDLI
+123 HPRGLDYDLI

-145 VGYKISELLRR
+145 VGYKISELLRK

-175 SAAVKILV
+175 SATVKILV
-183 DRERQRMNF
+183 DRERQRMEF
-192 KDVTY
+192 RDVTY
-197 FDLKANM
+197 FDLKAEM
-204 LTKNEDPFTS
+204 LTKKDEPFS
-214 VLFSLSEMKL
+214 AVLFSLSDMKL
-224 ARGKDFD
+224 AAGKDFD
-231 STTGKLKT
+231 PATGKLKN
-239 KKVMMLSESQA
+239 KKAMMLSESQA
-250 QALIEELSSGS
+250 QALIKELSSGS
-261 WTVLDKEEKP
+261 WTVSDKEEKP

-291 KLRFSARQTM
+291 KLRFSARKTM
-301 ITAQKLYENG
+301 TIAQKLYENG

-317 TDSVQLSSEAILAAR
+317 TDSVQLSTEALQSAR
-332 NMIKSSFGDK
+332 LMIKSRFGEE
-342 YLPEKPNYYKSKV
+342 YLPEKPVFYKSKV

-368 GSAIKPA
+368 GSAIKPTEE
-375 DDVERSLGKDAA
+375 VEQSLGKDAA
-387 NLYKLIRMRTLACQM
+387 NLYGMIRMRTLASQM

-416 QKAVFRAVGKVIQFP
+416 QKAVFRATGKVIQFP

-437 VESQSQENKQIDD
+437 VETQSRVKKQNDD
-450 GILPAMEKGEEISC
+450 EILPAMEKGEELTC

-509 RDYVNLDKRIM
+509 RDYVNLVKQKL

-545 TAKLEDRLDQ
+545 TANLEDRLDQ
-555 ISRGELDLI
+555 ISRGELDLV
-564 PFMKDF
+564 PFMNDF

-575 TVMGL
+575 NIMGL
-580 GKMLEEIIDI
+580 EKMLEEIIDI
-590 REACSMPVASSNG
+590 RKACSMTVASSNG
-603 DPLVVRLGRFGPYV
+603 ESQIARLGRFGPYI
-617 DAGEKNR
+617 DAGETR

-630 CALGDLTENK
+630 CALGDLTEK
-640 IQEILKST
+640 KVQEILNT
-648 IESASVELGIEPE
+648 TVESASVELGKEPE
-661 SGELLYLKKGQYG
+661 SGEMLNLKRGQYG
-674 PYIETGETKK
+674 PYIETSESKK
-684 RKSIPRGM
+684 RKSIPKGID
-692 EPENVTLDFA
+692 PENVDLDYA

-709 KTIGTHPETGD
+709 KTLGTHPETGEPVTSD
-720 SITADFGRYGPYIRC
+720 YGRYGPYLRC
-735 GKMTA
+735 GKSTA
-740 PLKPPPTP
+740 PLKSPLTP
-748 LTVSLEEAVEA
+748 LTVSLDEAVEV
-759 LATRNKKSTEL
+759 LAARNKISTEL

-781 NLVLKDGRYGP
+781 SLILKDGRYGP

-804 RSLSQESLTLEDAVE
+804 NSLTQESLSLEDAVE
-819 LINKKRTAPKRKRK
+819 LINKKRAAPKRKKRRK
-833 KRKK
+833 KK

>member
-18 ISKILGDDFDVI
+18 ISKILGDNFDVI

-47 VDNDFATKFVVH
+47 VENDFATKLVVH
-59 PDKKDFIKSLK
+59 ADKKDFIKSLK
-70 QKAKSAPKVY
+70 QKAKSAEKVY

-99 VPNATLE
+99 VPNASVE

-114 RSGIEDGMK
+114 RTGIEKGMQ
-123 HPRELDYDLI
+123 HPRKLDYDLV

-156 SIQKTLSN
+156 SIQTTLSN

-175 SAAVKILV
+175 SATIKILV
-183 DRERQRMNF
+183 DRERQRMKF

-197 FDLKANM
+197 FDLKANI
-204 LTKNEDPFTS
+204 LTKKDEPFS
-214 VLFSLSEMKL
+214 AVLFSLSDIKL
-224 ARGKDFD
+224 ASGKDFD
-231 STTGKLKT
+231 PETGTLKN

-250 QALIEELSSGS
+250 QTLIEELSSGS
-261 WTVLDKEEKP
+261 WTVIDKEEKP
-271 QTSYPPPPFI
+271 QTAYPPPPFI
-281 TSTLQQAAGR
+281 TSTLQQAAGS
-291 KLRFSARQTM
+291 KLRFSAKRTM
-301 ITAQKLYENG
+301 INAQQLYENG

-317 TDSVQLSSEAILAAR
+317 TDSLQLSSEAIQAAR
-332 NMIKSSFGDK
+332 NMIQSSFGEK
-342 YLPEKPNYYKSKV
+342 YLPEKPNHYKSKV

-368 GSAIKPA
+368 GKAIKSA
-375 DDVERSLGKDAA
+375 EEVERSLGKDAA

-437 VESQSQENKQIDD
+437 LESPSQAEKQIDD
-450 GILPAMEKGEEISC
+450 EVLPAMEKGEELSC
-464 EKLSIESHTTKPP
+464 EKLRIESHTTKPP

-484 LIKEMVTRGIGRPS
+484 LIKEMVARGIGRPS
-498 TYAAIIGNIQN
+498 TYSAIISNIQN
-509 RDYVNLDKRIM
+509 RDYVNLVKQRL

-545 TAKLEDRLDQ
+545 TANLEDRLDQ
-555 ISRGELDLI
+555 ISRGELELI
-564 PFMKDF
+564 PFMNDF
-570 YFGDD
+570 YFGDENII
-575 TVMGL
+575 GL
-580 GKMLEEIIDI
+580 EKMLEEKIEI
-590 REACSMPVASSNG
+590 REACSMQIPSLNGDSPVA
-603 DPLVVRLGRFGPYV
+603 RLGRFGPYL
-617 DAGEKNR
+617 DAGETR

-630 CALGDLTENK
+630 CALGDLTEK
-640 IQEILKST
+640 KVQEILNST
-648 IESASVELGIEPE
+648 IESTSVELGKEPE
-661 SGELLYLKKGQYG
+661 SGELLHLKKGQYG
-674 PYIETGETKK
+674 PYIETSETKK
-684 RKSIPRGM
+684 RKSIPKGM
-692 EPENVTLDFA
+692 EPENVDLEFA

-709 KTIGTHPETGD
+709 KTIGSHPDTGEP
-720 SITADFGRYGPYIRC
+720 ITSDYGRYGPYIRC
-735 GKMTA
+735 GKLTA
-740 PLKPPPTP
+740 PLKLPTTP
-748 LTVSLEEAVEA
+748 LIVTLDEAVEV
-759 LATRNKKSTEL
+759 LATRNKKSTIL

-781 NLVLKDGRYGP
+781 ELALKDGRYGP
-792 YVTDGKV
+792 YITDGKV

-819 LINKKRTAPKRKRK
+819 LINKKRVAPKRKRG

>member
-18 ISKILGDDFDVI
+18 ISKILGDNFDVI

-47 VDNDFATKFVVH
+47 VENDFATKFVVH
-59 PDKKDFIKSLK
+59 PDKIDFIKSLK
-70 QKAKSAPKVY
+70 QKAKSAEKVY

-99 VPNATLE
+99 VPNASVE

-114 RSGIEDGMK
+114 RYGIEEGMN
-123 HPRELDYDLI
+123 HPRGLDYDLV

-175 SAAVKILV
+175 SSTVKILV
-183 DRERQRMNF
+183 DRERQRMKF

-197 FDLKANM
+197 FDLKSEM
-204 LTKNEDPFTS
+204 LTKKDEPFS
-214 VLFSLSEMKL
+214 AALFSLSDMKL
-224 ARGKDFD
+224 ATGKDFD
-231 STTGKLKT
+231 STTGELKN
-239 KKVMMLSESQA
+239 KKVMMLSETQA
-250 QALIEELSSGS
+250 QALIEELSSGP
-261 WTVLDKEEKP
+261 WTIIDREEKP

-281 TSTLQQAAGR
+281 TSTLQQAAGT
-291 KLRFSARQTM
+291 KLRFSAKRTM

-317 TDSVQLSSEAILAAR
+317 TDSVQLSSEAIQSAR
-332 NMIKSSFGDK
+332 NMIKSSFGEK

-368 GSAIKPA
+368 GSAIKSA
-375 DDVERSLGKDAA
+375 EEVERSLGKDAV

-402 KPAKILRTIILIQN
+402 NPAKILRTIILIQN
-416 QKAVFRAVGKVIQFP
+416 QKAIFRAMGKVIQFP

-437 VESQSQENKQIDD
+437 VESQSQEKKQIDD
-450 GILPAMEKGEEISC
+450 EVLPAMEKGEELSC
-464 EKLSIESHTTKPP
+464 EKLRIESHTTKPP

-484 LIKEMVTRGIGRPS
+484 LIKEMVARGIGRPS
-498 TYAAIIGNIQN
+498 TYSAIISNIQN
-509 RDYVNLDKRIM
+509 RDYVNLVKQRL

-545 TAKLEDRLDQ
+545 TANLEDRLDQ

-564 PFMKDF
+564 PFMNDF
-570 YFGDD
+570 YFGDENII
-575 TVMGL
+575 GL
-580 GKMLEEIIDI
+580 EKMLEEKIEI
-590 REACSMPVASSNG
+590 REACSIQIPSLNGDSPVA
-603 DPLVVRLGRFGPYV
+603 RLGRFGPYL
-617 DAGEKNR
+617 DAGETR

-630 CALGDLTENK
+630 CALGDLTEK
-640 IQEILKST
+640 KVQEILNST
-648 IESASVELGIEPE
+648 IESTSVELGKEPE
-661 SGELLYLKKGQYG
+661 SGELLHLKKGQYG
-674 PYIETGETKK
+674 PYIETSETKK
-684 RKSIPRGM
+684 RKSIPKGM
-692 EPENVTLDFA
+692 EPENVDLEFA

-709 KTIGTHPETGD
+709 KTIGSHPDTGEP
-720 SITADFGRYGPYIRC
+720 ITSDYGRYGPYIRC
-735 GKMTA
+735 GKLTA
-740 PLKPPPTP
+740 PLKLPTTP
-748 LTVSLEEAVEA
+748 LIVTLDEAVEV
-759 LATRNKKSTEL
+759 LATRNKKSTIL

-781 NLVLKDGRYGP
+781 ELALKDGRYGP
-792 YVTDGKV
+792 YITDGKV

-804 RSLSQESLTLEDAVE
+804 KSLSQESLTLEDAVE
-819 LINKKRTAPKRKRK
+819 LINKKRVAPKRKRG

>member
-1 MSGKSLIIVESP
+1 MSKKSLIIVESP

-18 ISKILGDDFDVI
+18 ISNILGDNFDVI

-47 VDNDFATKFVVH
+47 VENDFATKLVVH

-70 QKAKSAPKVY
+70 QKAKSAEKIY

-91 IAFHLSQE
+91 IAFHLSEE
-99 VPNATLE
+99 VPNASIE

-114 RSGIEDGMK
+114 RSGIEEGMQ
-123 HPRELDYDLI
+123 HPRELDYDLV

-156 SIQKTLSN
+156 SIQTTLSN

-175 SAAVKILV
+175 SATIKILV
-183 DRERQRMNF
+183 DRERQRMKF

-204 LTKNEDPFTS
+204 LTKNDESFS
-214 VLFSLSEMKL
+214 VVLFSLSDMKL
-224 ARGKDFD
+224 ASGKDFD
-231 STTGKLKT
+231 SETGTLKNN
-239 KKVMMLSESQA
+239 KVMVLSESQA
-250 QALIEELSSGS
+250 KALTEELSSGS
-261 WTVLDKEEKP
+261 WTVIDKEEKP
-271 QTSYPPPPFI
+271 QNAYPPPPFI

-291 KLRFSARQTM
+291 KLRFSAKRTM
-301 ITAQKLYENG
+301 INAQQLYENG

-317 TDSVQLSSEAILAAR
+317 TDSLQLSSEAIQAAR

-342 YLPEKPNYYKSKV
+342 YLPEKPNHYKSKV

-368 GSAIKPA
+368 GKAIKSA
-375 DDVERSLGKDAA
+375 EEVEHSLGKDAA

-437 VESQSQENKQIDD
+437 MESQSQAEKQIDD
-450 GILPAMEKGEEISC
+450 GVLPAMEKGEELSC
-464 EKLSIESHTTKPP
+464 EKLNIESHTTKPP

-484 LIKEMVTRGIGRPS
+484 LIKEMVNRGIGRPS

-509 RDYVNLDKRIM
+509 RDYVDYVKQKL

-545 TAKLEDRLDQ
+545 TANLEDRLDQ
-555 ISRGELDLI
+555 ISRGELNLI
-564 PFMKDF
+564 PFMNDF
-570 YFGDD
+570 YFGSND
-575 TVMGL
+575 VMGL
-580 GKMLEEIIDI
+580 EKMLEEKIEI
-590 REACSMPVASSNG
+590 REACSMKTPSLNGESPVA
-603 DPLVVRLGRFGPYV
+603 RLGRFGPYL
-617 DAGEKNR
+617 DAGETR

-630 CALGDLTENK
+630 CALGDLTEK
-640 IQEILKST
+640 KVQEILNTT
-648 IESASVELGIEPE
+648 IESLSVELGKEPE

-674 PYIETGETKK
+674 PYIESSETKK
-684 RKSIPRGM
+684 RKSLPRGM
-692 EPENVTLDFA
+692 EPENVDLEFA

-720 SITADFGRYGPYIRC
+720 AVTSDYGRYGPYIRC
-735 GKMTA
+735 GKLTA

-748 LTVSLEEAVEA
+748 LNVTLVEAVEA
-759 LATRNKKSTEL
+759 LASRNKKSTVL
-770 STLGVH
+770 STLGNH

-781 NLVLKDGRYGP
+781 ELVLKDGRYGP
-792 YVTDGKV
+792 YITDGKV
-799 NASLP
+799 NASMP
-804 RSLSQESLTLEDAVE
+804 RTLSQESLTLEDAVE
-819 LINKKRTAPKRKRK
+819 LINQKRLAPKRKKRKRK
-833 KRKK
+833 K

>member
-18 ISKILGDDFDVI
+18 ISRILGDNFDVI

-47 VDNDFATKFVVH
+47 VENDFATKFVVH
-59 PDKKDFIKSLK
+59 PDKIDFIKSLK
-70 QKAKSAPKVY
+70 QKAKSAEKVY

-99 VPNATLE
+99 VPNASVE

-114 RSGIEDGMK
+114 RYGIEEGMN
-123 HPRELDYDLI
+123 HPRGLDYDLV

-175 SAAVKILV
+175 SSTVKILV
-183 DRERQRMNF
+183 DRERQRMKF

-197 FDLKANM
+197 FDLKSDM
-204 LTKNEDPFTS
+204 LTKKDEPFS
-214 VLFSLSEMKL
+214 AALFSLSDMKL
-224 ARGKDFD
+224 ATGKDFD
-231 STTGKLKT
+231 STTGELKN
-239 KKVMMLSESQA
+239 KKVMMLSETQA
-250 QALIEELSSGS
+250 QALIEELSSGP
-261 WTVLDKEEKP
+261 WTIIDKEEKP

-281 TSTLQQAAGR
+281 TSTLQQAAGT
-291 KLRFSARQTM
+291 KLRFSAKRTM

-317 TDSVQLSSEAILAAR
+317 TDSVQLSSEAIQSAR
-332 NMIKSSFGDK
+332 NMIKSSFGEK

-368 GSAIKPA
+368 GSAIKSA
-375 DDVERSLGKDAA
+375 EEVERSLGKDAA

-402 KPAKILRTIILIQN
+402 NPAKILRTIILIQN
-416 QKAVFRAVGKVIQFP
+416 QKAIFRAMGKVIQFP

-437 VESQSQENKQIDD
+437 VESQSQEKKQTDD
-450 GILPAMEKGEEISC
+450 EVLPAMEKGEELSC
-464 EKLSIESHTTKPP
+464 EKLRIESHTTKPP

-498 TYAAIIGNIQN
+498 TYSAIISNIQN
-509 RDYVNLDKRIM
+509 RDYVNLVKQRL

-545 TAKLEDRLDQ
+545 TANLEDRLDQ

-564 PFMKDF
+564 PFMNDF
-570 YFGDD
+570 YFGDENII
-575 TVMGL
+575 GL
-580 GKMLEEIIDI
+580 EKMLEEKIKI
-590 REACSMPVASSNG
+590 REACSMQIPSLNGDSPVA
-603 DPLVVRLGRFGPYV
+603 RLGRFGPYL
-617 DAGEKNR
+617 DAGETR

-630 CALGDLTENK
+630 CALGDLTEK
-640 IQEILKST
+640 KVQEILNST
-648 IESASVELGIEPE
+648 IESTSVELGKEPE
-661 SGELLYLKKGQYG
+661 SGELLHLKKGQYG
-674 PYIETGETKK
+674 PYIETSETKK
-684 RKSIPRGM
+684 RKSIPKGM
-692 EPENVTLDFA
+692 EPENVDLEFA

-709 KTIGTHPETGD
+709 KTIGSHPDTGAP
-720 SITADFGRYGPYIRC
+720 ITSDYGRYGPYIRC
-735 GKMTA
+735 GKLTA
-740 PLKPPPTP
+740 PLKLPTTP
-748 LTVSLEEAVEA
+748 LIVTLDEAVEV
-759 LATRNKKSTEL
+759 LATRNKKSTIL

-781 NLVLKDGRYGP
+781 ELALKDGRYGP
-792 YVTDGKV
+792 YITDGKV

-819 LINKKRTAPKRKRK
+819 LINKKRVAPKRKRG

>member
-18 ISKILGDDFDVI
+18 ISKILGDNFDVI

-47 VDNDFATKFVVH
+47 VENDFATKFVVH
-59 PDKKDFIKSLK
+59 PDKIDFIKSLK
-70 QKAKSAPKVY
+70 QKAKSAEKVY

-99 VPNATLE
+99 VPNASVE

-114 RSGIEDGMK
+114 RYGIEEGMN
-123 HPRELDYDLI
+123 HPRGLDYDLV

-175 SAAVKILV
+175 SSTVKILV
-183 DRERQRMNF
+183 DRERQRMKF

-197 FDLKANM
+197 FDLKSEM
-204 LTKNEDPFTS
+204 LTKKDEPFS
-214 VLFSLSEMKL
+214 AALFSLSDMKL
-224 ARGKDFD
+224 ATGKDFD
-231 STTGKLKT
+231 STTGELKN
-239 KKVMMLSESQA
+239 KKVMMLSETQA
-250 QALIEELSSGS
+250 QALIEELSTGP
-261 WTVLDKEEKP
+261 WTIIDKEEKP

-281 TSTLQQAAGR
+281 TSTLQQAAGT
-291 KLRFSARQTM
+291 KLRFSAKRTM

-317 TDSVQLSSEAILAAR
+317 TDSVQLSSEAIQSAR
-332 NMIKSSFGDK
+332 NMIKSSFGEK

-368 GSAIKPA
+368 GSAIKSA
-375 DDVERSLGKDAA
+375 EEVERSLGKDAV

-402 KPAKILRTIILIQN
+402 NPAKILRTIILIQN
-416 QKAVFRAVGKVIQFP
+416 QKAIFRAMGKVIQFP

-437 VESQSQENKQIDD
+437 VESQSQEKKQIDD
-450 GILPAMEKGEEISC
+450 EVLPAMEKGEELSC
-464 EKLSIESHTTKPP
+464 EKLRIESHTTKPP

-498 TYAAIIGNIQN
+498 TYSAIISNIQN
-509 RDYVNLDKRIM
+509 RDYVNLVKQRM
-520 IPSFVAVAVTQ
+520 VPSFVAVAVTQ

-545 TAKLEDRLDQ
+545 TANLEDRLDQ

-564 PFMKDF
+564 PFMNDF
-570 YFGDD
+570 YFGDENII
-575 TVMGL
+575 GL
-580 GKMLEEIIDI
+580 EKMLEEKIEI
-590 REACSMPVASSNG
+590 REACSMQIPSLNGDSPVA
-603 DPLVVRLGRFGPYV
+603 RLGRFGPYL
-617 DAGEKNR
+617 DAGETR

-630 CALGDLTENK
+630 CALGDLTEK
-640 IQEILKST
+640 KVQEILNST
-648 IESASVELGIEPE
+648 IESTSVELGKEPE
-661 SGELLYLKKGQYG
+661 SGELLHLKKGQYG
-674 PYIETGETKK
+674 PYIETSETKK
-684 RKSIPRGM
+684 RKSIPKGM
-692 EPENVTLDFA
+692 EPENVDLEFA

-709 KTIGTHPETGD
+709 KTIGSHPDTGEP
-720 SITADFGRYGPYIRC
+720 ITSDYGRYGPYIRC
-735 GKMTA
+735 GKLTA
-740 PLKPPPTP
+740 PLKLPTTP
-748 LTVSLEEAVEA
+748 LIVTLDEAVEV
-759 LATRNKKSTEL
+759 LATRNKKSTIL

-781 NLVLKDGRYGP
+781 ELALKDGRYGP
-792 YVTDGKV
+792 YITDGKV

-819 LINKKRTAPKRKRK
+819 LINKKRVAPKRKRG

>member
-1 MSGKSLIIVESP
+1 MSGKSLLIVESP

-18 ISKILGDDFDVI
+18 ISKILGDNFDVI

-47 VDNDFATKFVVH
+47 VENDFATKLVVH

-70 QKAKSAPKVY
+70 QKAKSAEKVY

-99 VPNATLE
+99 VPNASVE

-114 RSGIEDGMK
+114 RTGIEKGMQ
-123 HPRELDYDLI
+123 HPRKLDYDLV

-156 SIQKTLSN
+156 SIQTTLSN

-175 SAAVKILV
+175 SATIKILV
-183 DRERQRMNF
+183 DRERQRMKF

-197 FDLKANM
+197 FDLKANI
-204 LTKNEDPFTS
+204 LTKKDEPFS
-214 VLFSLSEMKL
+214 AVLFSLSDIKL
-224 ARGKDFD
+224 ASGKDFD
-231 STTGKLKT
+231 PETGTLQN

-250 QALIEELSSGS
+250 QTLIEELSSGS
-261 WTVLDKEEKP
+261 WTVIDKEEKP
-271 QTSYPPPPFI
+271 QTTHPPPPFI

-291 KLRFSARQTM
+291 KLRFSAKRTM
-301 ITAQKLYENG
+301 INAQQLYENG
-311 FITYMR
+311 VITYMR
-317 TDSVQLSSEAILAAR
+317 TDSLQLSSEAIQAAR
-332 NMIKSSFGDK
+332 NMIKSSFGEK

-368 GSAIKPA
+368 GKAIKSA
-375 DDVERSLGKDAA
+375 DEVERLLGKDAA
-387 NLYKLIRMRTLACQM
+387 NLYRLIRMRTLACQM

-437 VESQSQENKQIDD
+437 LESPSQAEKQIDD
-450 GILPAMEKGEEISC
+450 EVLPAMAKGEELSC
-464 EKLSIESHTTKPP
+464 EKLKIESHTTKPP

-484 LIKEMVTRGIGRPS
+484 LIKEMVNRGIGRPS
-498 TYAAIIGNIQN
+498 TYAAIIGNIQS
-509 RDYVNLDKRIM
+509 RDYVNYVKQKL

-545 TAKLEDRLDQ
+545 TANLEDRLDQ

-564 PFMKDF
+564 PFMNDF
-570 YFGDD
+570 YFGNNDI
-575 TVMGL
+575 MGL
-580 GKMLEEIIDI
+580 KKMLEEKIEI
-590 REACSMPVASSNG
+590 REACSMPTPSLNG
-603 DPLVVRLGRFGPYV
+603 DSPVARLGRFGPYL
-617 DAGEKNR
+617 DAGETR

-630 CALGDLTENK
+630 CALGDLTEKK
-640 IQEILKST
+640 IQEILNST
-648 IESASVELGIEPE
+648 IESSSVELGKEPE
-661 SGELLYLKKGQYG
+661 SGELLHLKKGQYG
-674 PYIETGETKK
+674 PYIESSETKK
-684 RKSIPRGM
+684 RKSLPRGM
-692 EPENVTLDFA
+692 EPENVDLEFA

-709 KTIGTHPETGD
+709 RTIGAHPETGEPVTSD
-720 SITADFGRYGPYIRC
+720 YGRYGPYIRC
-735 GKMTA
+735 GKLTA
-740 PLKPPPTP
+740 PLKLPPTP
-748 LTVSLEEAVEA
+748 LTATLDEAVEA
-759 LATRNKKSTEL
+759 LAARNKKATVL
-770 STLGVH
+770 STLGTH

-781 NLVLKDGRYGP
+781 DLILKDGRYGP
-792 YVTDGKV
+792 YITDGKV

-819 LINKKRTAPKRKRK
+819 LINKKRVAPKRKRGKQK
-833 KRKK
+833 K

>member
-1 MSGKSLIIVESP
+1 MSKKSLIIVESP

-18 ISKILGDDFDVI
+18 ISNILGDNFDVI

-47 VDNDFATKFVVH
+47 VENDFATKLVVH

-70 QKAKSAPKVY
+70 QKAKSAEKIY

-91 IAFHLSQE
+91 IAFHLSEE
-99 VPNATLE
+99 VPNASIE

-114 RSGIEDGMK
+114 RSGIEEGMQ
-123 HPRELDYDLI
+123 HPRELDYDLV

-156 SIQKTLSN
+156 SIQTTLSN

-175 SAAVKILV
+175 SATIKILV
-183 DRERQRMNF
+183 DRERQRMKF

-204 LTKNEDPFTS
+204 LTKNDESFS
-214 VLFSLSEMKL
+214 VVLFSLSDMKL
-224 ARGKDFD
+224 ASGKDFD
-231 STTGKLKT
+231 SETGTLKNN
-239 KKVMMLSESQA
+239 KVMVLSESQA
-250 QALIEELSSGS
+250 KALTEELSSGS
-261 WTVLDKEEKP
+261 WTVIDKEEKP
-271 QTSYPPPPFI
+271 QNAYPPPPFI

-291 KLRFSARQTM
+291 KLRFSAKRTM
-301 ITAQKLYENG
+301 INAQQLYENG

-317 TDSVQLSSEAILAAR
+317 TDSLQLSSEAIQAAR

-342 YLPEKPNYYKSKV
+342 YLPEKPNHYKSKV

-368 GSAIKPA
+368 GKAIKSA
-375 DDVERSLGKDAA
+375 EEVEHSLGKDAA

-437 VESQSQENKQIDD
+437 MESQSQAEKQIDD
-450 GILPAMEKGEEISC
+450 GVLPAMEKGEELSC
-464 EKLSIESHTTKPP
+464 EKLNIESHTTKPP

-484 LIKEMVTRGIGRPS
+484 LIKEMVNRGIGRPS

-509 RDYVNLDKRIM
+509 RDYVDYVKQKL

-545 TAKLEDRLDQ
+545 TANLEDRLDQ
-555 ISRGELDLI
+555 ISRGELNLI
-564 PFMKDF
+564 PFMNDF
-570 YFGDD
+570 YFGSND
-575 TVMGL
+575 VMGL
-580 GKMLEEIIDI
+580 EKMLEEKIEI
-590 REACSMPVASSNG
+590 REACSMKTPSLNGESPVA
-603 DPLVVRLGRFGPYV
+603 RLGRFGPYL
-617 DAGEKNR
+617 DAGETR

-630 CALGDLTENK
+630 CALGDLTEK
-640 IQEILKST
+640 KVQEILNTT
-648 IESASVELGIEPE
+648 IESLSVELGKEPE

-674 PYIETGETKK
+674 PYIESSETKK
-684 RKSIPRGM
+684 RKSLPRGM
-692 EPENVTLDFA
+692 EPENVDLEFA

-720 SITADFGRYGPYIRC
+720 AVTSDYGRYGPYIRC
-735 GKMTA
+735 GKLTA

-748 LTVSLEEAVEA
+748 LNVTLVEAVEA
-759 LATRNKKSTEL
+759 LASRNKKSTVL
-770 STLGVH
+770 STLGNH

-781 NLVLKDGRYGP
+781 ELVLKDGRYGP
-792 YVTDGKV
+792 YITDGKV
-799 NASLP
+799 NASMP
-804 RSLSQESLTLEDAVE
+804 RTLSQESLTLEDAVE
-819 LINKKRTAPKRKRK
+819 LINKKRLAPKRKKRKRK
-833 KRKK
+833 K

>member
-1 MSGKSLIIVESP
+1 MSKKSLIIVESP

-18 ISKILGDDFDVI
+18 ISNILGDNFDVI

-47 VDNDFATKFVVH
+47 VENDFATKLVVH

-70 QKAKSAPKVY
+70 QKAKSAEKIY

-91 IAFHLSQE
+91 IAFHLSEE
-99 VPNATLE
+99 VPNASIE

-114 RSGIEDGMK
+114 RSGIEEGMQ
-123 HPRELDYDLI
+123 HPRELDYDLV

-156 SIQKTLSN
+156 SIQTTLSN

-175 SAAVKILV
+175 SATIKILV
-183 DRERQRMNF
+183 DRERQRMKF

-197 FDLKANM
+197 FDLKADM
-204 LTKNEDPFTS
+204 LTKNDESFS
-214 VLFSLSEMKL
+214 VVLFSLSDMKL
-224 ARGKDFD
+224 ASGKDFD
-231 STTGKLKT
+231 SETGTLKNN
-239 KKVMMLSESQA
+239 KVMVLSESQA
-250 QALIEELSSGS
+250 KALTEELSSGS
-261 WTVLDKEEKP
+261 WTVIDKEEKP
-271 QTSYPPPPFI
+271 QNAYPPPPFI
-281 TSTLQQAAGR
+281 TSTLQQAAGQ
-291 KLRFSARQTM
+291 KLRFSAKRTM
-301 ITAQKLYENG
+301 INAQQLYENG

-317 TDSVQLSSEAILAAR
+317 TDSLQLSSEAIQAAR

-342 YLPEKPNYYKSKV
+342 YLPEKPNHYKSKV

-368 GSAIKPA
+368 GKAIKSA
-375 DDVERSLGKDAA
+375 EEVERSLGKDAA

-437 VESQSQENKQIDD
+437 MESQSQAEKQIDD
-450 GILPAMEKGEEISC
+450 GVLPAMEKGEELSC
-464 EKLSIESHTTKPP
+464 EKLNIESHTTKPP

-484 LIKEMVTRGIGRPS
+484 LIKEMVNRGIGRPS

-509 RDYVNLDKRIM
+509 RDYVDYVKQKL

-545 TAKLEDRLDQ
+545 TANLEDRLDQ
-555 ISRGELDLI
+555 ISRGELNLI
-564 PFMKDF
+564 PFMNDF
-570 YFGDD
+570 YFGSND
-575 TVMGL
+575 VMGL
-580 GKMLEEIIDI
+580 EKMLEEKIEI
-590 REACSMPVASSNG
+590 REACSMKTPSLNGESPVA
-603 DPLVVRLGRFGPYV
+603 RLGRFGPYL
-617 DAGEKNR
+617 DAGETR

-630 CALGDLTENK
+630 CALGDLTEK
-640 IQEILKST
+640 KVQEILNTT
-648 IESASVELGIEPE
+648 IESLSVELGKEPE

-674 PYIETGETKK
+674 PYIESSETKK
-684 RKSIPRGM
+684 RKSLPRGM
-692 EPENVTLDFA
+692 EPENVDLEFA
-702 IQLIGLP
+702 IQLIRLP

-720 SITADFGRYGPYIRC
+720 AVTSDYGRYGPYIRC
-735 GKMTA
+735 GKLTA

-748 LTVSLEEAVEA
+748 LTVTLDEAVEA
-759 LATRNKKSTEL
+759 LASRNKKSTVL
-770 STLGVH
+770 STLGNH

-781 NLVLKDGRYGP
+781 ELVLKDGRYGP
-792 YVTDGKV
+792 YITDGKV
-799 NASLP
+799 NASMP
-804 RSLSQESLTLEDAVE
+804 RTLSQESLTLEDAVE
-819 LINKKRTAPKRKRK
+819 LINKKRLAPKRKKRKRK
-833 KRKK
+833 K

>member
-1 MSGKSLIIVESP
+1 MSKKSLIIVESP

-18 ISKILGDDFDVI
+18 ISNILGDNFDVI

-47 VDNDFATKFVVH
+47 VENDFATKFVVH

-70 QKAKSAPKVY
+70 QKAKSAEKIY

-91 IAFHLSQE
+91 IAFHLSEE
-99 VPNATLE
+99 VPNANIE

-114 RSGIEDGMK
+114 RSGIEEGMQ
-123 HPRELDYDLI
+123 HPRELDYDLV

-156 SIQKTLSN
+156 SIQTTLSN

-175 SAAVKILV
+175 SATIKILV
-183 DRERQRMNF
+183 DRERQRMKF

-204 LTKNEDPFTS
+204 LTKNDESFS
-214 VLFSLSEMKL
+214 VVLFSLSDMKL
-224 ARGKDFD
+224 ASGKDFD
-231 STTGKLKT
+231 PETGTLKNN
-239 KKVMMLSESQA
+239 KVMVLSESQA
-250 QALIEELSSGS
+250 KALTEELSSGS
-261 WTVLDKEEKP
+261 WAVIDKEEKP
-271 QTSYPPPPFI
+271 QNANPPPPFI
-281 TSTLQQAAGR
+281 TSTLQQAAGQ
-291 KLRFSARQTM
+291 KLRFSAKRTM
-301 ITAQKLYENG
+301 INAQQLYENG

-317 TDSVQLSSEAILAAR
+317 TDSLQLSSEAIQAAR

-342 YLPEKPNYYKSKV
+342 YLPEKPNHYKSKV

-368 GSAIKPA
+368 GKAIKSA
-375 DDVERSLGKDAA
+375 EEVERSLGKDAA

-437 VESQSQENKQIDD
+437 MESQSQADKQIDD
-450 GILPAMEKGEEISC
+450 GVLPAMEKGEELSC
-464 EKLSIESHTTKPP
+464 EKLNIESHTTKPP
-477 PRYSEAS
+477 PRYSEPS
-484 LIKEMVTRGIGRPS
+484 LIKEMVNRGIGRPS
-498 TYAAIIGNIQN
+498 TYAAIIGNIQS
-509 RDYVNLDKRIM
+509 RDYVNYVKQKL

-545 TAKLEDRLDQ
+545 TANLEDRLDQ
-555 ISRGELDLI
+555 ISRGELNLI

-570 YFGDD
+570 YFGSND
-575 TVMGL
+575 VMGL
-580 GKMLEEIIDI
+580 EKMLEEKIEI
-590 REACSMPVASSNG
+590 REACSMKTPSLNGESPVA
-603 DPLVVRLGRFGPYV
+603 RLGRFGPYL
-617 DAGEKNR
+617 DAGETR

-630 CALGDLTENK
+630 CALGDLTEK
-640 IQEILKST
+640 KVQEILNTT
-648 IESASVELGIEPE
+648 IESLSVELGKEPE

-674 PYIETGETKK
+674 PYIESSETKK
-684 RKSIPRGM
+684 RKSLPRGM
-692 EPENVTLDFA
+692 EPENVDLEFA

-720 SITADFGRYGPYIRC
+720 AVTSDYGRYGPYIRC
-735 GKMTA
+735 GKLTA

-748 LTVSLEEAVEA
+748 LTVTLDEAVEA
-759 LATRNKKSTEL
+759 LASRNKKSTVL
-770 STLGVH
+770 STLGNH

-781 NLVLKDGRYGP
+781 ELALKDGRYGP
-792 YVTDGKV
+792 YITDGKV
-799 NASLP
+799 NASMP
-804 RSLSQESLTLEDAVE
+804 RTLSQESLTLEDAVE
-819 LINKKRTAPKRKRK
+819 LINKKRLAPKRKKK

>member
-1 MSGKSLIIVESP
+1 MSKKSLIIVESP

-18 ISKILGDDFDVI
+18 ISNILGDNFDVI

-47 VDNDFATKFVVH
+47 VENDFATKFVVH

-70 QKAKSAPKVY
+70 QKAKSAEKIY

-91 IAFHLSQE
+91 IAFHLSEE
-99 VPNATLE
+99 VPNANIE

-114 RSGIEDGMK
+114 RSGIEEGMQ
-123 HPRELDYDLI
+123 HPRELDYDLV

-156 SIQKTLSN
+156 SIQTTLSN

-175 SAAVKILV
+175 SATIKILV
-183 DRERQRMNF
+183 DRERQRMKF

-204 LTKNEDPFTS
+204 LTKNDESFS
-214 VLFSLSEMKL
+214 VVLFSLSDMKL
-224 ARGKDFD
+224 ASGKDFD
-231 STTGKLKT
+231 PETGTLKNN
-239 KKVMMLSESQA
+239 KVMVLSESQA
-250 QALIEELSSGS
+250 KALTEELSSGS
-261 WTVLDKEEKP
+261 WAVIDKEEKP
-271 QTSYPPPPFI
+271 QNANPPPPFI
-281 TSTLQQAAGR
+281 TSTLQQAAGQ
-291 KLRFSARQTM
+291 KLRFSAKRTM
-301 ITAQKLYENG
+301 INAQQLYENG

-317 TDSVQLSSEAILAAR
+317 TDSLQLSSEAIQAAR

-342 YLPEKPNYYKSKV
+342 YLPEKPNHYKSKV

-368 GSAIKPA
+368 GKTIKSAEE
-375 DDVERSLGKDAA
+375 VERSLGKDAA

-437 VESQSQENKQIDD
+437 MENQSQADKQIDD
-450 GILPAMEKGEEISC
+450 GVLPAMEKGEELSC
-464 EKLSIESHTTKPP
+464 EKLNIESHTTKPP
-477 PRYSEAS
+477 PRYSEPS
-484 LIKEMVTRGIGRPS
+484 LIKEMVNRGIGRPS
-498 TYAAIIGNIQN
+498 TYAAIIGNIQS
-509 RDYVNLDKRIM
+509 RDYVNYVKQKL

-545 TAKLEDRLDQ
+545 TANLEDRLDQ
-555 ISRGELDLI
+555 ISRGELNLI

-570 YFGDD
+570 YFGSND
-575 TVMGL
+575 VMGL
-580 GKMLEEIIDI
+580 EKMLEEKIEI
-590 REACSMPVASSNG
+590 REACSMKTPSLNGESPVA
-603 DPLVVRLGRFGPYV
+603 RLGRFGPYL
-617 DAGEKNR
+617 DAGETR

-630 CALGDLTENK
+630 CALGDLTEK
-640 IQEILKST
+640 KVQEILNTT
-648 IESASVELGIEPE
+648 IESLSVELGKEPE
-661 SGELLYLKKGQYG
+661 FGELLYLKKGQYG
-674 PYIETGETKK
+674 PYIESSETKK
-684 RKSIPRGM
+684 RKSLPRGM
-692 EPENVTLDFA
+692 EPENVDLEFA

-720 SITADFGRYGPYIRC
+720 AVTSDYGRYGPYIRC
-735 GKMTA
+735 GKLTA

-748 LTVSLEEAVEA
+748 LTVTLDEAVEA
-759 LATRNKKSTEL
+759 LASRNKKSTVL
-770 STLGVH
+770 STLGNH

-781 NLVLKDGRYGP
+781 ELALKDGRYGP
-792 YVTDGKV
+792 YITDGKV
-799 NASLP
+799 NASMP
-804 RSLSQESLTLEDAVE
+804 RTLSQESLTLEDAVE
-819 LINKKRTAPKRKRK
+819 LINKKRLAPKRKKK

>member
-1 MSGKSLIIVESP
+1 MSKKSLIIVESP

-18 ISKILGDDFDVI
+18 ISNILGDNFDVI

-47 VDNDFATKFVVH
+47 VENDFATKLVVH

-70 QKAKSAPKVY
+70 QKAKSAEKIY

-91 IAFHLSQE
+91 IAFHLSEE
-99 VPNATLE
+99 VPNASIE

-114 RSGIEDGMK
+114 RSGIEEGMQ
-123 HPRELDYDLI
+123 HPRELDYDLV

-156 SIQKTLSN
+156 SIQTTLSN

-175 SAAVKILV
+175 SATIKILV
-183 DRERQRMNF
+183 DRERQRMKF

-204 LTKNEDPFTS
+204 LTKNDESFS
-214 VLFSLSEMKL
+214 VVLFSLSDMKL
-224 ARGKDFD
+224 ASGKDFD
-231 STTGKLKT
+231 SETGTLKNN
-239 KKVMMLSESQA
+239 KVMVLSESQA
-250 QALIEELSSGS
+250 KALTEELSSGS
-261 WTVLDKEEKP
+261 WTVIDKEEKP
-271 QTSYPPPPFI
+271 QNAYPPPPFI

-291 KLRFSARQTM
+291 KLRFSAKRTM
-301 ITAQKLYENG
+301 INAQQLYENG

-317 TDSVQLSSEAILAAR
+317 TDSLQLSSEAIQAAR

-342 YLPEKPNYYKSKV
+342 YLPEKPNHYKSKV

-368 GSAIKPA
+368 GKAIKSA
-375 DDVERSLGKDAA
+375 EEVEHSLGKDAA

-437 VESQSQENKQIDD
+437 MESQSQAEKQIDD
-450 GILPAMEKGEEISC
+450 GVLPAMEKGEELSC
-464 EKLSIESHTTKPP
+464 EKLNIESHTTKPP

-484 LIKEMVTRGIGRPS
+484 LIKEMVNRGIGRPS

-509 RDYVNLDKRIM
+509 RDYVDYVKQKL

-545 TAKLEDRLDQ
+545 TANLEDRLDQ
-555 ISRGELDLI
+555 ISRGELNLI
-564 PFMKDF
+564 PFMNDF
-570 YFGDD
+570 YFGSND
-575 TVMGL
+575 VMGL
-580 GKMLEEIIDI
+580 EKMLEEKIEI
-590 REACSMPVASSNG
+590 REACSMKTPSLNGESPVA
-603 DPLVVRLGRFGPYV
+603 RLGRFGPYL
-617 DAGEKNR
+617 DAGEPR

-630 CALGDLTENK
+630 CALGDLTEK
-640 IQEILKST
+640 KVQEILNTT
-648 IESASVELGIEPE
+648 IESLSVELGKEPE

-674 PYIETGETKK
+674 PYIESSETKK

-692 EPENVTLDFA
+692 EPENVDLEFA

-720 SITADFGRYGPYIRC
+720 AVTSDYGRYGPYIRC
-735 GKMTA
+735 GKLTA

-748 LTVSLEEAVEA
+748 LTVTLDEAVEA
-759 LATRNKKSTEL
+759 LASRNKKSTVL
-770 STLGVH
+770 STLGDH

-781 NLVLKDGRYGP
+781 ELVLKDGRYGP
-792 YVTDGKV
+792 YITDGKV
-799 NASLP
+799 NASMP
-804 RSLSQESLTLEDAVE
+804 RTLSQESLTLEDAVE
-819 LINKKRTAPKRKRK
+819 LINQKRLAPKRKKRKRK
-833 KRKK
+833 K

>member
-18 ISKILGDDFDVI
+18 ISKILGDNFDVI

-47 VDNDFATKFVVH
+47 VKNDFATKFVVY

-99 VPNATLE
+99 VPNASVE

-114 RSGIEDGMK
+114 RYGIEEGMN
-123 HPRELDYDLI
+123 HPRGLDYDLV

-175 SAAVKILV
+175 SSTVKILV
-183 DRERQRMNF
+183 DRERQRMKF

-197 FDLKANM
+197 FDLKSDM
-204 LTKNEDPFTS
+204 LTKKDEPFS
-214 VLFSLSEMKL
+214 AALFSLSDMKL
-224 ARGKDFD
+224 ATGKDFD
-231 STTGKLKT
+231 STTGELKN
-239 KKVMMLSESQA
+239 KKVMMLSETQA
-250 QALIEELSSGS
+250 QALIEELSSGP
-261 WTVLDKEEKP
+261 WTIIDKEEKP

-281 TSTLQQAAGR
+281 TSTLQQAAGT
-291 KLRFSARQTM
+291 KLRFSAKRTM

-317 TDSVQLSSEAILAAR
+317 TDSVQLSSEAIQSAR
-332 NMIKSSFGDK
+332 NMIKSSFGEK

-368 GSAIKPA
+368 GSAIKSA
-375 DDVERSLGKDAA
+375 EEVERSLGKDAV

-402 KPAKILRTIILIQN
+402 NPAKILRTIILIQN
-416 QKAVFRAVGKVIQFP
+416 QKAIFRAIGKVIQFP

-437 VESQSQENKQIDD
+437 VESQSQEKKQIDD
-450 GILPAMEKGEEISC
+450 EVLPAMEKGEELSC
-464 EKLSIESHTTKPP
+464 EKLRIESHTTKPP

-498 TYAAIIGNIQN
+498 TYSAIISNIQN
-509 RDYVNLDKRIM
+509 RDYVNLVKQRL

-545 TAKLEDRLDQ
+545 TANLEDRLDQ
-555 ISRGELDLI
+555 ISRGELELI
-564 PFMKDF
+564 PFMNDF
-570 YFGDD
+570 YFGDENII
-575 TVMGL
+575 GL
-580 GKMLEEIIDI
+580 EKMLEEKIEI
-590 REACSMPVASSNG
+590 REACSMQIPSLNGDSPVA
-603 DPLVVRLGRFGPYV
+603 RLGRFGPYL
-617 DAGEKNR
+617 DAGETR

-630 CALGDLTENK
+630 CALGDLTEK
-640 IQEILKST
+640 KVQEILNST
-648 IESASVELGIEPE
+648 IESTSVELGKEPE
-661 SGELLYLKKGQYG
+661 SGELLHLKKGQYG
-674 PYIETGETKK
+674 PYIETSETKK
-684 RKSIPRGM
+684 RKSIPKGM
-692 EPENVTLDFA
+692 EPENVDLEFA

-709 KTIGTHPETGD
+709 KTIGSHPDTGEP
-720 SITADFGRYGPYIRC
+720 ITSDYGRYGPYIRC
-735 GKMTA
+735 GKLTA
-740 PLKPPPTP
+740 PLKLPTTP
-748 LTVSLEEAVEA
+748 LIVTLDEAVEV
-759 LATRNKKSTEL
+759 LATRNKKSTIL

-781 NLVLKDGRYGP
+781 ELALKDGRYGP
-792 YVTDGKV
+792 YITDGKV

-819 LINKKRTAPKRKRK
+819 LINKKRVAPKRKRG

>member
-1 MSGKSLIIVESP
+1 MSKKSLIIVESP

-18 ISKILGDDFDVI
+18 ISNILGDNFDVI

-47 VDNDFATKFVVH
+47 VENDFATKFVVH

-70 QKAKSAPKVY
+70 QKAKSAEKIY

-91 IAFHLSQE
+91 IAFHLSEE
-99 VPNATLE
+99 VPNANIE

-114 RSGIEDGMK
+114 RSGIEEGMQ
-123 HPRELDYDLI
+123 HPRELDYDLV

-156 SIQKTLSN
+156 SIQTTLSN

-175 SAAVKILV
+175 SATIKILV
-183 DRERQRMNF
+183 DRERQRMKF

-204 LTKNEDPFTS
+204 LTKNDESFS
-214 VLFSLSEMKL
+214 VVLFSLSDMKL
-224 ARGKDFD
+224 ASGKDFD
-231 STTGKLKT
+231 PETGTLKNN
-239 KKVMMLSESQA
+239 KVMVLSESQA
-250 QALIEELSSGS
+250 KALTEELSSGS
-261 WTVLDKEEKP
+261 WAVIDKEEKP
-271 QTSYPPPPFI
+271 QNANPPPPFI
-281 TSTLQQAAGR
+281 TSTLQQAAGQ
-291 KLRFSARQTM
+291 KLRFSAKRTM
-301 ITAQKLYENG
+301 INAQQLYENG

-317 TDSVQLSSEAILAAR
+317 TDSLQLSSEAIQAAR

-342 YLPEKPNYYKSKV
+342 YLPEKPNHYKSKV

-368 GSAIKPA
+368 GKTIKSAEE
-375 DDVERSLGKDAA
+375 VERSLGKDAA

-437 VESQSQENKQIDD
+437 MESQSQADKQIDD
-450 GILPAMEKGEEISC
+450 GVLPAMEKGEELSC
-464 EKLSIESHTTKPP
+464 EKLNIESHTTKPP
-477 PRYSEAS
+477 PRYSEPS
-484 LIKEMVTRGIGRPS
+484 LIKEMVNRGIGRPS
-498 TYAAIIGNIQN
+498 TYAAIIGNIQS
-509 RDYVNLDKRIM
+509 RDYVNYVKQKL

-545 TAKLEDRLDQ
+545 TANLEDRLDQ
-555 ISRGELDLI
+555 ISRGELNLI

-570 YFGDD
+570 YFGSND
-575 TVMGL
+575 VMGL
-580 GKMLEEIIDI
+580 EKMLEEKIEI
-590 REACSMPVASSNG
+590 REACSMKTPSLNGESPVA
-603 DPLVVRLGRFGPYV
+603 RLGRFGPYL
-617 DAGEKNR
+617 DAGETR

-630 CALGDLTENK
+630 CALGDLTEK
-640 IQEILKST
+640 KVQEILNTT
-648 IESASVELGIEPE
+648 IESLSVELGKEPE

-674 PYIETGETKK
+674 PYIESSETKK
-684 RKSIPRGM
+684 RKSLPRGM
-692 EPENVTLDFA
+692 EPENVDLEFA

-720 SITADFGRYGPYIRC
+720 AVTSDYGRYGPYIRC
-735 GKMTA
+735 GKLTA

-748 LTVSLEEAVEA
+748 LTVTLDEAVEA
-759 LATRNKKSTEL
+759 LASRNKKSTVL
-770 STLGVH
+770 STLGNH

-781 NLVLKDGRYGP
+781 ELALKDGRYGP
-792 YVTDGKV
+792 YITDGKV
-799 NASLP
+799 NASMP
-804 RSLSQESLTLEDAVE
+804 RTLSQESLTLEDAVE
-819 LINKKRTAPKRKRK
+819 LINKKRLAPKRKKK

>member
-1 MSGKSLIIVESP
+1 MSKKSLIIVESP

-18 ISKILGDDFDVI
+18 ISNILGDNFDVI

-47 VDNDFATKFVVH
+47 VENDFATKFVVH

-70 QKAKSAPKVY
+70 QKAKSAEKIY

-91 IAFHLSQE
+91 IAFHLSEE
-99 VPNATLE
+99 VPNANIE

-114 RSGIEDGMK
+114 RSGIEEGMQ
-123 HPRELDYDLI
+123 HPRELDYDLV

-156 SIQKTLSN
+156 SIQTTLSN

-175 SAAVKILV
+175 SATIKILV
-183 DRERQRMNF
+183 DRERQRMKF

-204 LTKNEDPFTS
+204 LTKNDESFS
-214 VLFSLSEMKL
+214 VVLFSLSDMKL
-224 ARGKDFD
+224 ASGKDFD
-231 STTGKLKT
+231 PETGTLKNN
-239 KKVMMLSESQA
+239 KVMVLSESQA
-250 QALIEELSSGS
+250 KALTEELSSGS
-261 WTVLDKEEKP
+261 WAVIDKEEKP
-271 QTSYPPPPFI
+271 QNANPPPPFI
-281 TSTLQQAAGR
+281 TSTLQQAAGQ
-291 KLRFSARQTM
+291 KLRFSAKRTM
-301 ITAQKLYENG
+301 INAQQLYENG

-317 TDSVQLSSEAILAAR
+317 TDSLQLSSEAIQAAR

-342 YLPEKPNYYKSKV
+342 YLPEKPNHYKSKV

-368 GSAIKPA
+368 GKTIKSAEE
-375 DDVERSLGKDAA
+375 VERSLGKDAA

-437 VESQSQENKQIDD
+437 MENQSQADKQIDD
-450 GILPAMEKGEEISC
+450 GVLPAMEKGEELSC
-464 EKLSIESHTTKPP
+464 EKLNIESHTTKPP
-477 PRYSEAS
+477 PRYSEPS
-484 LIKEMVTRGIGRPS
+484 LIKEMVNRGIGRPS
-498 TYAAIIGNIQN
+498 TYAAIIGNIQS
-509 RDYVNLDKRIM
+509 RDYVNYVKQKL

-545 TAKLEDRLDQ
+545 TANLEDRLDQ
-555 ISRGELDLI
+555 ISRGELNLI

-570 YFGDD
+570 YFGSND
-575 TVMGL
+575 VMGL
-580 GKMLEEIIDI
+580 EKMLEEKIEI
-590 REACSMPVASSNG
+590 REACSMKTPSLNGESPVA
-603 DPLVVRLGRFGPYV
+603 RLGRFGPYL
-617 DAGEKNR
+617 DAGEPR

-630 CALGDLTENK
+630 CALGDLTEK
-640 IQEILKST
+640 KVQEILNTT
-648 IESASVELGIEPE
+648 IESLSVELGKEPE

-674 PYIETGETKK
+674 PYIESSETKK
-684 RKSIPRGM
+684 RKSLPRGM
-692 EPENVTLDFA
+692 EPENVDLEFA

-720 SITADFGRYGPYIRC
+720 AVTSDYGRYGPYIRC
-735 GKMTA
+735 GKLTA

-748 LTVSLEEAVEA
+748 LTVTLDEAVEA
-759 LATRNKKSTEL
+759 LASRNKKSTVL
-770 STLGVH
+770 STLGNH

-781 NLVLKDGRYGP
+781 ELALKDGRYGP
-792 YVTDGKV
+792 YITDGKV
-799 NASLP
+799 NASMP
-804 RSLSQESLTLEDAVE
+804 RTLSQESLTLEDAVE
-819 LINKKRTAPKRKRK
+819 LINKKRLAPKRKKK

>member
-18 ISKILGDDFDVI
+18 ISRILGDNFDVI

-47 VDNDFATKFVVH
+47 VENDLATKFVVH
-59 PDKKDFIKSLK
+59 PDKIDFIKSLK
-70 QKAKSAPKVY
+70 QKAKSAEKVY

-99 VPNATLE
+99 VPNASIE

-114 RSGIEDGMK
+114 RYGIEEGMN
-123 HPRELDYDLI
+123 HPRGLDYDLV

-175 SAAVKILV
+175 SSTVKILV
-183 DRERQRMNF
+183 DRERQRMKF

-197 FDLKANM
+197 FDLKSDM
-204 LTKNEDPFTS
+204 LTKKDEPFS
-214 VLFSLSEMKL
+214 ASLFSLSDMKL
-224 ARGKDFD
+224 ATGKDFD
-231 STTGKLKT
+231 STTGELKN
-239 KKVMMLSESQA
+239 KKVMMLSETQA
-250 QALIEELSSGS
+250 QALIEELSSGP
-261 WTVLDKEEKP
+261 WTIIDKEEKP

-281 TSTLQQAAGR
+281 TSTLQQAAGT
-291 KLRFSARQTM
+291 KLRFSAKRTM

-317 TDSVQLSSEAILAAR
+317 TDSVQLSSEAIQSAR
-332 NMIKSSFGDK
+332 NMIKSSFGEK

-368 GSAIKPA
+368 GSAIKSA
-375 DDVERSLGKDAA
+375 EEVERSLGKDAV

-402 KPAKILRTIILIQN
+402 NPAKILRTIILIQN
-416 QKAVFRAVGKVIQFP
+416 QKAIFRAMGKVIQFP

-437 VESQSQENKQIDD
+437 VESQSQEKKQIDD
-450 GILPAMEKGEEISC
+450 EVLPAMEKGEELSC
-464 EKLSIESHTTKPP
+464 EKLRIESHTTKPP

-498 TYAAIIGNIQN
+498 TYSAIISNIQN
-509 RDYVNLDKRIM
+509 RDYVNLVKQRM
-520 IPSFVAVAVTQ
+520 VPSFVAVAVTQ

-545 TAKLEDRLDQ
+545 TANLDDRLDQ

-564 PFMKDF
+564 PFMNDF
-570 YFGDD
+570 YFGDENII
-575 TVMGL
+575 GL
-580 GKMLEEIIDI
+580 EKMLEEKIEI
-590 REACSMPVASSNG
+590 REACSMQIPSLNGDSPVA
-603 DPLVVRLGRFGPYV
+603 RLGRFGPYL
-617 DAGEKNR
+617 DAGETR

-630 CALGDLTENK
+630 CALGDLTEK
-640 IQEILKST
+640 KVQEILNST
-648 IESASVELGIEPE
+648 IESTSVELGKEPE
-661 SGELLYLKKGQYG
+661 SGELLHLKKGQYG
-674 PYIETGETKK
+674 PYIETSETKK
-684 RKSIPRGM
+684 RKSIPKGM
-692 EPENVTLDFA
+692 EPENVDLEFA

-709 KTIGTHPETGD
+709 KTIGSHPDTGEP
-720 SITADFGRYGPYIRC
+720 ITSDYGRYGPYIRC
-735 GKMTA
+735 GKLTA
-740 PLKPPPTP
+740 PLKLPTTP
-748 LTVSLEEAVEA
+748 LIVTLDEAVEV
-759 LATRNKKSTEL
+759 LATRNKKSTIL
-770 STLGVH
+770 ATLGVH

-781 NLVLKDGRYGP
+781 ELALIDGRYGP
-792 YVTDGKV
+792 YITDGKV

-819 LINKKRTAPKRKRK
+819 LINKKRVAPKRKRG

>member
-1 MSGKSLIIVESP
+1 MSKKSLIIVESP

-18 ISKILGDDFDVI
+18 ISNILGDNFDVI

-47 VDNDFATKFVVH
+47 VENDFATKLVVH

-70 QKAKSAPKVY
+70 QKAKSAEKIY

-91 IAFHLSQE
+91 IAFHLSEE
-99 VPNATLE
+99 VPNASIE

-114 RSGIEDGMK
+114 RSGIEEGMQ
-123 HPRELDYDLI
+123 HPRELDYDLV

-156 SIQKTLSN
+156 SIQTTLSN

-175 SAAVKILV
+175 SATIKILV
-183 DRERQRMNF
+183 DRERQRMKF

-204 LTKNEDPFTS
+204 LTKNDESFS
-214 VLFSLSEMKL
+214 VVLFSLSDMKL
-224 ARGKDFD
+224 ASGKDFD
-231 STTGKLKT
+231 SETGTLKNN
-239 KKVMMLSESQA
+239 KVMVLSESQA
-250 QALIEELSSGS
+250 KALTEELSSGS
-261 WTVLDKEEKP
+261 WTVIDKEEKP
-271 QTSYPPPPFI
+271 QNAYPPPPFI

-291 KLRFSARQTM
+291 KLRFSAKRTM
-301 ITAQKLYENG
+301 INAQQLYENG

-317 TDSVQLSSEAILAAR
+317 TDSLQLSSEAIQAAR

-342 YLPEKPNYYKSKV
+342 YLPEKPNHYKSKV

-368 GSAIKPA
+368 GKAIKSA
-375 DDVERSLGKDAA
+375 EEVERSLGKDAA

-437 VESQSQENKQIDD
+437 MESQSQAEKQIDD
-450 GILPAMEKGEEISC
+450 GVLPAMEKGEELSC
-464 EKLSIESHTTKPP
+464 EKLNIESHTTKPP

-484 LIKEMVTRGIGRPS
+484 LIKEMVNRGIGRPS

-509 RDYVNLDKRIM
+509 RDYVDYVKQKL

-545 TAKLEDRLDQ
+545 TANLEDRLDQ
-555 ISRGELDLI
+555 ISRGELNLI
-564 PFMKDF
+564 PFMNDF
-570 YFGDD
+570 YFGSND
-575 TVMGL
+575 VMGL
-580 GKMLEEIIDI
+580 EKMLEEKIEI
-590 REACSMPVASSNG
+590 REACSMKTPSLNGESPVA
-603 DPLVVRLGRFGPYV
+603 RLGRFGPYL
-617 DAGEKNR
+617 DAGETR

-630 CALGDLTENK
+630 CALGDLTEK
-640 IQEILKST
+640 KVQEILNTT
-648 IESASVELGIEPE
+648 IESLSVELGKEPE

-674 PYIETGETKK
+674 PYIESSETKK

-692 EPENVTLDFA
+692 EPENVDLEFA

-720 SITADFGRYGPYIRC
+720 SVTSDYGRYGPYIRC
-735 GKMTA
+735 GKLTA

-748 LTVSLEEAVEA
+748 LTVTLDEAVEA
-759 LATRNKKSTEL
+759 LASRNKKSTVL
-770 STLGVH
+770 STLGDH

-781 NLVLKDGRYGP
+781 ELVLKDGRYGP
-792 YVTDGKV
+792 YITDGKV
-799 NASLP
+799 NASMP
-804 RSLSQESLTLEDAVE
+804 KTLSQESLTLEDAVE
-819 LINKKRTAPKRKRK
+819 LINKKRLAPKRKKRKRK
-833 KRKK
+833 K

>member
-1 MSGKSLIIVESP
+1 MSKKSLIIVESP

-18 ISKILGDDFDVI
+18 ISNILGDNFDVI

-47 VDNDFATKFVVH
+47 VENDFATKFVVH

-70 QKAKSAPKVY
+70 QKAKSAEKIY

-91 IAFHLSQE
+91 IAFHLSEE
-99 VPNATLE
+99 VPNANIE

-114 RSGIEDGMK
+114 RSGIEEGMQ
-123 HPRELDYDLI
+123 HPRELDYDLV

-156 SIQKTLSN
+156 SIQTTLSN

-175 SAAVKILV
+175 SATIKILV
-183 DRERQRMNF
+183 DRERQRMKF

-204 LTKNEDPFTS
+204 LTKNDESFS
-214 VLFSLSEMKL
+214 VVLFSLSDMKL
-224 ARGKDFD
+224 ASGKDFD
-231 STTGKLKT
+231 PETGTLKNN
-239 KKVMMLSESQA
+239 KVMVLSESQA
-250 QALIEELSSGS
+250 KALTEELSSGS
-261 WTVLDKEEKP
+261 WAVIDKEEKP
-271 QTSYPPPPFI
+271 QNANPPPPFI
-281 TSTLQQAAGR
+281 TSTLQQAAGQ
-291 KLRFSARQTM
+291 KLRFSAKRTM
-301 ITAQKLYENG
+301 INAQQLYENG

-317 TDSVQLSSEAILAAR
+317 TDSLQLSSEAIQAAR

-342 YLPEKPNYYKSKV
+342 YLPEKPNHYKSKV

-368 GSAIKPA
+368 GKAIKSA
-375 DDVERSLGKDAA
+375 EEVERSLGKDAA

-437 VESQSQENKQIDD
+437 MENQSQADKQIDD
-450 GILPAMEKGEEISC
+450 GVLPAMEKGEELSC
-464 EKLSIESHTTKPP
+464 EKLNIESHTTKPP
-477 PRYSEAS
+477 PRYSEPS
-484 LIKEMVTRGIGRPS
+484 LIKEMVNRGIGRPS
-498 TYAAIIGNIQN
+498 TYAAIIGNIQS
-509 RDYVNLDKRIM
+509 RDYVNYVKQKL

-545 TAKLEDRLDQ
+545 TANLEDRLDQ
-555 ISRGELDLI
+555 ISRGELNLI

-570 YFGDD
+570 YFGSND
-575 TVMGL
+575 VMGL
-580 GKMLEEIIDI
+580 EKMLEEKIEI
-590 REACSMPVASSNG
+590 REACSMKTPSLNGESPVA
-603 DPLVVRLGRFGPYV
+603 RLGRFGPYL
-617 DAGEKNR
+617 DAGETR

-630 CALGDLTENK
+630 CALGDLTEK
-640 IQEILKST
+640 KVQEILNTT
-648 IESASVELGIEPE
+648 IESLSVELGKEPE

-674 PYIETGETKK
+674 PYIESSETKK
-684 RKSIPRGM
+684 RKSLPRGM
-692 EPENVTLDFA
+692 EPENVDLEFA

-720 SITADFGRYGPYIRC
+720 AVTSDYGRYGPYIRC
-735 GKMTA
+735 GKLTA

-748 LTVSLEEAVEA
+748 LTVTLDEAVEA
-759 LATRNKKSTEL
+759 LASRNKKSTVL
-770 STLGVH
+770 STLGNH

-781 NLVLKDGRYGP
+781 ELALKDGRYGP
-792 YVTDGKV
+792 YITDGKV
-799 NASLP
+799 NASMP
-804 RSLSQESLTLEDAVE
+804 RTLSQESLTLEDAVE
-819 LINKKRTAPKRKRK
+819 LINKKRLAPKRKKK

>member
-18 ISKILGDDFDVI
+18 ISRILGDNFDVI

-47 VDNDFATKFVVH
+47 VENDFATKFVVH
-59 PDKKDFIKSLK
+59 PDKIDFIKSLK
-70 QKAKSAPKVY
+70 QKAKSAEKVY

-99 VPNATLE
+99 VPNASVE

-114 RSGIEDGMK
+114 RYGIEEGMN
-123 HPRELDYDLI
+123 HPRGLDYDLV

-175 SAAVKILV
+175 SSTVKILV
-183 DRERQRMNF
+183 DRERQRMKF

-197 FDLKANM
+197 FDLKSDM
-204 LTKNEDPFTS
+204 LTKKDEPFS
-214 VLFSLSEMKL
+214 AALFSLSDMKL
-224 ARGKDFD
+224 ATGKDFD
-231 STTGKLKT
+231 STTGELKN
-239 KKVMMLSESQA
+239 KKVMMLSETQA
-250 QALIEELSSGS
+250 QALIEELSSGP
-261 WTVLDKEEKP
+261 WTIIDKEEKP

-281 TSTLQQAAGR
+281 TSTLQQAAGT
-291 KLRFSARQTM
+291 KLRFSAKRTM

-317 TDSVQLSSEAILAAR
+317 TDSVQLSSEAIQSAR
-332 NMIKSSFGDK
+332 NMIKSSFGEK

-368 GSAIKPA
+368 GSAIKSA
-375 DDVERSLGKDAA
+375 EEVERSLGKDAA

-402 KPAKILRTIILIQN
+402 NPAKILRTIILIQN
-416 QKAVFRAVGKVIQFP
+416 QKAIFQAIGKVIQFP

-437 VESQSQENKQIDD
+437 VESKSQEKKQID
-450 GILPAMEKGEEISC
+450 GEVLPAMEKGEELSC
-464 EKLSIESHTTKPP
+464 EKLRIESHTTKPP

-498 TYAAIIGNIQN
+498 TYSAIISNIQN
-509 RDYVNLDKRIM
+509 RDYVNLVKQRL

-545 TAKLEDRLDQ
+545 TANLEDRLDQ
-555 ISRGELDLI
+555 ISRGELELI
-564 PFMKDF
+564 PFMNDF
-570 YFGDD
+570 YFGDENII
-575 TVMGL
+575 GL
-580 GKMLEEIIDI
+580 EKMLEEKIEI
-590 REACSMPVASSNG
+590 REACSMQIPSLNGDSPVA
-603 DPLVVRLGRFGPYV
+603 RLGRFGPYL
-617 DAGEKNR
+617 DAGETR

-630 CALGDLTENK
+630 CALGDLTEK
-640 IQEILKST
+640 KVQEILNST
-648 IESASVELGIEPE
+648 IESTSVELGKEPE
-661 SGELLYLKKGQYG
+661 SGELLHLKKGQYG
-674 PYIETGETKK
+674 PYIETSETKK
-684 RKSIPRGM
+684 RKSIPKGM
-692 EPENVTLDFA
+692 EPENVDLEFA

-709 KTIGTHPETGD
+709 KTIGSHPDTGEP
-720 SITADFGRYGPYIRC
+720 ITSDYGRYGPYIRC
-735 GKMTA
+735 GKLTA
-740 PLKPPPTP
+740 PLKLPTTP
-748 LTVSLEEAVEA
+748 LIVTLDEAVEV
-759 LATRNKKSTEL
+759 LATRNKKSTIL

-781 NLVLKDGRYGP
+781 ELALKEGRYGP
-792 YVTDGKV
+792 YITDGKV

-819 LINKKRTAPKRKRK
+819 LINKKRVAPKRKRG

>member
-1 MSGKSLIIVESP
+1 MSEKSLIIVESP
-13 SKIKS
+13 SKINS
-18 ISKILGDDFDVI
+18 ISKILGDNFDVI

-47 VDNDFATKFVVH
+47 VENDFATKFVVH
-59 PDKKDFIKSLK
+59 PDKLDFIKSLK
-70 QKAKSAPKVY
+70 QKAKSAEKVY

-99 VPNATLE
+99 VPNASVE

-114 RSGIEDGMK
+114 RHGIEEGMN
-123 HPRELDYDLI
+123 HPRGLDYDLV

-175 SAAVKILV
+175 SSTVKILV
-183 DRERQRMNF
+183 DRERQRMKF

-197 FDLKANM
+197 FDLKADM
-204 LTKNEDPFTS
+204 LTKIDEPFS
-214 VLFSLSEMKL
+214 AVLFSLSDMKL
-224 ARGKDFD
+224 ATGKDFD
-231 STTGKLKT
+231 STTGKLKN
-239 KKVMMLSESQA
+239 KKVMMLSETQA
-250 QALIEELSSGS
+250 QALVEELSSGP
-261 WTVLDKEEKP
+261 WTIIDKEEKP

-281 TSTLQQAAGR
+281 TSTLQQAAGT
-291 KLRFSARQTM
+291 KLRFSAKRTM

-317 TDSVQLSSEAILAAR
+317 TDSVQLSSEAIQSAR
-332 NMIKSSFGDK
+332 NMIKSSFGEK
-342 YLPEKPNYYKSKV
+342 YLPENPNYYKSKV

-368 GSAIKPA
+368 GSAIKSA
-375 DDVERSLGKDAA
+375 EEVERSLGKDAS

-416 QKAVFRAVGKVIQFP
+416 QKAVFRAMGKVIQFP

-437 VESQSQENKQIDD
+437 VESQSQEKKQIDD
-450 GILPAMEKGEEISC
+450 KVLPAMEKGEKLSC
-464 EKLSIESHTTKPP
+464 EKLKIESHTTKPP

-498 TYAAIIGNIQN
+498 TYSAIISNIQN
-509 RDYVNLDKRIM
+509 RDYVNIVKQRLV
-520 IPSFVAVAVTQ
+520 PSFVAVAVTQ

-545 TAKLEDRLDQ
+545 TANLEDRLDQ

-564 PFMKDF
+564 PFMNDF
-570 YFGDD
+570 YFGDENII
-575 TVMGL
+575 GL
-580 GKMLEEIIDI
+580 EKMLEEKIEI
-590 REACSMPVASSNG
+590 REACSMQIPSLNGDSPVA
-603 DPLVVRLGRFGPYV
+603 RLGRFGPYL
-617 DAGEKNR
+617 DAGETR

-630 CALGDLTENK
+630 CALGDLTEK
-640 IQEILKST
+640 KVQEILNST
-648 IESASVELGIEPE
+648 IESTSVELGKEPE
-661 SGELLYLKKGQYG
+661 SGEVLHLKKGQYG
-674 PYIETGETKK
+674 PYIETSETKK
-684 RKSIPRGM
+684 RKSIPKGM
-692 EPENVTLDFA
+692 EPENVDLEFA

-709 KTIGTHPETGD
+709 KTIGSHPETGEL
-720 SITADFGRYGPYIRC
+720 ITSDYGRYGPYIRC
-735 GKMTA
+735 GKLTA

-748 LTVSLEEAVEA
+748 LTMTLDEAVEA
-759 LATRNKKSTEL
+759 LASRNKKSTVL
-770 STLGVH
+770 STLGTH

-781 NLVLKDGRYGP
+781 ELALKDGRYGP
-792 YVTDGKV
+792 YITDGKV

-819 LINKKRTAPKRKRK
+819 LINKKRVAPKRKRG